1 MIWNWLRKK
10 KKSNTTEKNETDN
23 SEQKPTNQEDDNKEQ
38 TRSTKHNKGNNSE
51 QKKEEH
57 KESSQDNQQNQSNQD
72 QQQSA
77 KQDESS
83 QEQQKHS
90 KQDDSNQG
98 QQKHSK
104 QDDSNQGQQK
114 HSKQNDSDQ
123 DQQQH
128 SKQDDSNQGQQKHSK
143 QNDSDQD
150 QQQHSKQDDSNQ
162 GQQKH
167 SKQNDSDQ
175 DQQQHSKQDDSN
187 QGQQKHSKQNDSDQ
201 DQQQH
206 SKQDDSNQGQQ
217 KHSKQND
224 SDQDQQQ
231 HSKQDDSN
239 QGQQKHSKQND
250 SDQDQQQHSKQDDS
264 NQGQQKHSKQNDSDQ
279 DQQQHSKQ
287 DDSNQGQ
294 QKHSKQNDSDQDQ
307 QQHSKQDDS
316 NQGQQ
321 KHSKQNDS
329 DQDQQQ
335 HSKQDDSN
343 QGQQKHS
350 KQNDSDQDQQQHSK
364 QDDSNQGQQKHSK
377 QNDSDQDQQ
386 QQSKQD
392 GSNQDKQQN
401 SKGNSIYDFS
411 KPEKDRIHSL
421 QDLIEK
427 LKKSSDFVNYHTS
440 DDETMP
446 YWISYYRPSLDGEKL
461 QKYLMPTLLERPN
474 ASLEELK
481 EHIPMSGI
489 TITNDLQKIEDM
501 VLKGH
506 AIVQVNQ
513 QDQKCMLANIAID
526 NYRAP
531 TPPLNESTVI
541 GPQEGFVEDIDTN
554 INLVRKRLPVLDLQ
568 TKEMIIGEFSKT
580 KVVMMYLDNLAEK
593 DNVDFLEESLR
604 ALEYDQINDSAYLQ
618 ELMGEKSIFPLYIN
632 TERTDRVT
640 KALIDGKIAI
650 FVDGSPSVLLT
661 PVSYFDFFISPEDY
675 NVSWLYATFSRVLRL
690 IAVLFSICATPLYVA
705 VLNYHYELI
714 PSDLLETLILSRAQ
728 VPFPPLIE
736 ALFLELAIDLLR
748 EAGARLPMKV
758 GQTLGIV
765 GGIVI
770 GQASVQAGLTSNI
783 LLIIVALSALASFI
797 TPIYKMGNA
806 VRLLRFPFLI
816 FAEIGGLFGISLGF
830 IFLFTHLFRLTS
842 LRKPYALFYPTRQ
855 QSVKDSWIRFPLT
868 MIDTRDVQ
876 ARPQHVKKAAKG
888 ISTKHRSD
896 FDD

>member
-10 KKSNTTEKNETDN
+10 KKSNKPEANETDN
-23 SEQKPTNQEDDNKEQ
+23 QEQHSNNQEDDNKEQ
-38 TRSTKHNKGNNSE
+38 TRSMKHNKGKNNE
-51 QKKEEH
+51 QKD
-57 KESSQDNQQNQSNQD
+57 SSQNK
-72 QQQSA
+72 QQSA
-77 KQDESS
+77 KQDDSS
-83 QEQQKHS
+83 
-90 KQDDSNQG
+90 
-98 QQKHSK
+98 
-104 QDDSNQGQQK
+104 
-114 HSKQNDSDQ
+114 
-123 DQQQH
+123 
-128 SKQDDSNQGQQKHSK
+128 
-143 QNDSDQD
+143 
-150 QQQHSKQDDSNQ
+150 
-162 GQQKH
+162 
-167 SKQNDSDQ
+167 
-175 DQQQHSKQDDSN
+175 
-187 QGQQKHSKQNDSDQ
+187 
-201 DQQQH
+201 
-206 SKQDDSNQGQQ
+206 
-217 KHSKQND
+217 
-224 SDQDQQQ
+224 
-231 HSKQDDSN
+231 
-239 QGQQKHSKQND
+239 
-250 SDQDQQQHSKQDDS
+250 
-264 NQGQQKHSKQNDSDQ
+264 
-279 DQQQHSKQ
+279 
-287 DDSNQGQ
+287 
-294 QKHSKQNDSDQDQ
+294 
-307 QQHSKQDDS
+307 
-316 NQGQQ
+316 
-321 KHSKQNDS
+321 
-329 DQDQQQ
+329 
-335 HSKQDDSN
+335 
-343 QGQQKHS
+343 
-350 KQNDSDQDQQQHSK
+350 
-364 QDDSNQGQQKHSK
+364 
-377 QNDSDQDQQ
+377 
-386 QQSKQD
+386 
-392 GSNQDKQQN
+392 QDKQQN
-401 SKGNSIYDFS
+401 AKQDDSSQDKQQNAKQGDSSQDKQQNAKQDDSSQDKQQSAKQNDPSQDKQQNAKQDDSSQDRQQSAKQGDSFQDKQQSAKQDDSSQDRQQSAKQDDSSQDKQQSAKQDDSSQDRQQSAKQDDSSQDKQQSAKQGDSFQDKQQNAKQDEPSQSKQQSSGGNSIYDFT

-421 QDLIEK
+421 QNLIEK

-506 AIVQVNQ
+506 AIIQLNQ

-675 NVSWLYATFSRVLRL
+675 NVSWMYATFSRILRL

>member
-10 KKSNTTEKNETDN
+10 KKSNTPEANETDN
-23 SEQKPTNQEDDNKEQ
+23 WEQHSNNQEDDNEEQ
-38 TRSTKHNKGNNSE
+38 TRSMKHNKGKNNE
-51 QKKEEH
+51 QKD
-57 KESSQDNQQNQSNQD
+57 SSQDT
-72 QQQSA
+72 QQSA
-77 KQDESS
+77 KQEDSS
-83 QEQQKHS
+83 QNKQQSAKQEDSSQGKQQNDKQEDPSQNKQQSS
-90 KQDDSNQG
+90 KQEDS
-98 QQKHSK
+98 S
-104 QDDSNQGQQK
+104 QDK
-114 HSKQNDSDQ
+114 
-123 DQQQH
+123 
-128 SKQDDSNQGQQKHSK
+128 
-143 QNDSDQD
+143 
-150 QQQHSKQDDSNQ
+150 
-162 GQQKH
+162 
-167 SKQNDSDQ
+167 
-175 DQQQHSKQDDSN
+175 
-187 QGQQKHSKQNDSDQ
+187 
-201 DQQQH
+201 
-206 SKQDDSNQGQQ
+206 
-217 KHSKQND
+217 
-224 SDQDQQQ
+224 
-231 HSKQDDSN
+231 
-239 QGQQKHSKQND
+239 
-250 SDQDQQQHSKQDDS
+250 
-264 NQGQQKHSKQNDSDQ
+264 
-279 DQQQHSKQ
+279 
-287 DDSNQGQ
+287 
-294 QKHSKQNDSDQDQ
+294 
-307 QQHSKQDDS
+307 
-316 NQGQQ
+316 
-321 KHSKQNDS
+321 
-329 DQDQQQ
+329 
-335 HSKQDDSN
+335 
-343 QGQQKHS
+343 
-350 KQNDSDQDQQQHSK
+350 
-364 QDDSNQGQQKHSK
+364 
-377 QNDSDQDQQ
+377 
-386 QQSKQD
+386 QQSDKQED
-392 GSNQDKQQN
+392 SSQDKQQN
-401 SKGNSIYDFS
+401 DKQEDSSQDKQQSAKQEDSSQDKQQSAKQEDSSQDKQQSAKQGDSSQDKKQNTKQEEPSQSKQQSSGGNSIYDFT

-427 LKKSSDFVNYHTS
+427 LKKSSDFINYHTS

-461 QKYLMPTLLERPN
+461 QKYLMPTLLEKPC
-474 ASLEELK
+474 ASLEQLK

-506 AIVQVNQ
+506 AIIQLNQ

-604 ALEYDQINDSAYLQ
+604 ALEYDQINDSAYIQ

-675 NVSWLYATFSRVLRL
+675 NVSWMYATFSRVLRL

-806 VRLLRFPFLI
+806 VRLLRFPFLM

>member
-10 KKSNTTEKNETDN
+10 KKSNSTETREADN
-23 SEQKPTNQEDDNKEQ
+23 TPKQQSSNQEDENKEQ
-38 TRSTKHNKGNNSE
+38 TRSMKHSTGKNNE
-51 QKKEEH
+51 QKKSE
-57 KESSQDNQQNQSNQD
+57 QDD
-72 QQQSA
+72 
-77 KQDESS
+77 SS
-83 QEQQKHS
+83 QEKQQNSKQGNSSQEKQQDS
-90 KQDDSNQG
+90 KQDDSSQTK
-98 QQKHSK
+98 QQDSK
-104 QDDSNQGQQK
+104 QDDSSQT
-114 HSKQNDSDQ
+114 
-123 DQQQH
+123 
-128 SKQDDSNQGQQKHSK
+128 
-143 QNDSDQD
+143 
-150 QQQHSKQDDSNQ
+150 
-162 GQQKH
+162 
-167 SKQNDSDQ
+167 
-175 DQQQHSKQDDSN
+175 
-187 QGQQKHSKQNDSDQ
+187 
-201 DQQQH
+201 
-206 SKQDDSNQGQQ
+206 
-217 KHSKQND
+217 
-224 SDQDQQQ
+224 
-231 HSKQDDSN
+231 
-239 QGQQKHSKQND
+239 
-250 SDQDQQQHSKQDDS
+250 
-264 NQGQQKHSKQNDSDQ
+264 
-279 DQQQHSKQ
+279 
-287 DDSNQGQ
+287 
-294 QKHSKQNDSDQDQ
+294 
-307 QQHSKQDDS
+307 
-316 NQGQQ
+316 
-321 KHSKQNDS
+321 
-329 DQDQQQ
+329 
-335 HSKQDDSN
+335 
-343 QGQQKHS
+343 
-350 KQNDSDQDQQQHSK
+350 
-364 QDDSNQGQQKHSK
+364 
-377 QNDSDQDQQ
+377 
-386 QQSKQD
+386 
-392 GSNQDKQQN
+392 KQQN
-401 SKGNSIYDFS
+401 SGSNSIYDFS

-427 LKKSSDFVNYHTS
+427 LKKSSDFINYHTS

-461 QKYLMPTLLERPN
+461 QKYLMPTLLEQPC

-506 AIVQVNQ
+506 AIIQLNQ
-513 QDQKCMLANIAID
+513 KDQKCMLANIAID

-580 KVVMMYLDNLAEK
+580 KVIMMYLDNLAEK

-604 ALEYDQINDSAYLQ
+604 SLEYDQINDSAYIQ

-675 NVSWLYATFSRVLRL
+675 NVSWLYATFSRILRL

-705 VLNYHYELI
+705 TLNYHYELV

-806 VRLLRFPFLI
+806 VRLLRFPFLA

-855 QSVKDSWIRFPLT
+855 QSFKDSWIRFPLT

-876 ARPQHVKKAAKG
+876 ARPQHVKKATNG
-888 ISTKHRSD
+888 ISTKHTSD

>member
-10 KKSNTTEKNETDN
+10 KKSNATEKSETDN
-23 SEQKPTNQEDDNKEQ
+23 SEQQPSNQEGDKKEQ
-38 TRSTKHNKGNNSE
+38 TRSMKHNKNNNEE
-51 QKKEEH
+51 QKKSEQDD
-57 KESSQDNQQNQSNQD
+57 SSQKELQNSKQGGSSQENQQNSKQNDSSQNKQQNSKQDDSSQNKQQNSKQDDSSQNKQQSSKQDDSSQENQQNSKQND
-72 QQQSA
+72 SSQNKQQNSKQDDSSQNKQQSLKQDDSSQENQQNSKQNDSSQENQQSA
-77 KQDESS
+77 KQDDSS
-83 QEQQKHS
+83 QEKQQDHS
-90 KQDDSNQG
+90 S
-98 QQKHSK
+98 
-104 QDDSNQGQQK
+104 
-114 HSKQNDSDQ
+114 QN
-123 DQQQH
+123 
-128 SKQDDSNQGQQKHSK
+128 K
-143 QNDSDQD
+143 
-150 QQQHSKQDDSNQ
+150 
-162 GQQKH
+162 
-167 SKQNDSDQ
+167 
-175 DQQQHSKQDDSN
+175 
-187 QGQQKHSKQNDSDQ
+187 
-201 DQQQH
+201 
-206 SKQDDSNQGQQ
+206 
-217 KHSKQND
+217 
-224 SDQDQQQ
+224 
-231 HSKQDDSN
+231 
-239 QGQQKHSKQND
+239 
-250 SDQDQQQHSKQDDS
+250 
-264 NQGQQKHSKQNDSDQ
+264 
-279 DQQQHSKQ
+279 
-287 DDSNQGQ
+287 
-294 QKHSKQNDSDQDQ
+294 
-307 QQHSKQDDS
+307 
-316 NQGQQ
+316 
-321 KHSKQNDS
+321 
-329 DQDQQQ
+329 
-335 HSKQDDSN
+335 
-343 QGQQKHS
+343 
-350 KQNDSDQDQQQHSK
+350 
-364 QDDSNQGQQKHSK
+364 
-377 QNDSDQDQQ
+377 
-386 QQSKQD
+386 QQS
-392 GSNQDKQQN
+392 SE
-401 SKGNSIYDFS
+401 SNSIYDFS
-411 KPEKDRIHSL
+411 KPEKDHIHSL
-421 QDLIEK
+421 QELIAK

-440 DDETMP
+440 DDDTMP

-461 QKYLMPTLLERPN
+461 QKYLMPTLLEHPCS
-474 ASLEELK
+474 SLEELK

-489 TITNDLQKIEDM
+489 TISNDLQKIEDM

-506 AIVQVNQ
+506 AIIQLNQ

-526 NYRAP
+526 TYRAP
-531 TPPLNESTVI
+531 SPPLNESTVI
-541 GPQEGFVEDIDTN
+541 GPQEGFVEAIDTN

-604 ALEYDQINDSAYLQ
+604 ALEYDQINDSAYIQ

-675 NVSWLYATFSRVLRL
+675 NVSWLYATFSRILRL

-806 VRLLRFPFLI
+806 VRLLRFPFLA

-876 ARPQHVKKAAKG
+876 ARPQHVKKSAKG

-896 FDD
+896 FDE

>member
-10 KKSNTTEKNETDN
+10 KKSNTPEANETDN
-23 SEQKPTNQEDDNKEQ
+23 WEQHSNNQEGDNEEQ
-38 TRSTKHNKGNNSE
+38 TRSMKHNKGKNNE
-51 QKKEEH
+51 QKD
-57 KESSQDNQQNQSNQD
+57 SSQDK
-72 QQQSA
+72 QQSA
-77 KQDESS
+77 KQEDSS
-83 QEQQKHS
+83 
-90 KQDDSNQG
+90 
-98 QQKHSK
+98 
-104 QDDSNQGQQK
+104 
-114 HSKQNDSDQ
+114 
-123 DQQQH
+123 
-128 SKQDDSNQGQQKHSK
+128 
-143 QNDSDQD
+143 
-150 QQQHSKQDDSNQ
+150 
-162 GQQKH
+162 
-167 SKQNDSDQ
+167 
-175 DQQQHSKQDDSN
+175 
-187 QGQQKHSKQNDSDQ
+187 
-201 DQQQH
+201 
-206 SKQDDSNQGQQ
+206 
-217 KHSKQND
+217 
-224 SDQDQQQ
+224 
-231 HSKQDDSN
+231 
-239 QGQQKHSKQND
+239 
-250 SDQDQQQHSKQDDS
+250 
-264 NQGQQKHSKQNDSDQ
+264 
-279 DQQQHSKQ
+279 
-287 DDSNQGQ
+287 
-294 QKHSKQNDSDQDQ
+294 
-307 QQHSKQDDS
+307 
-316 NQGQQ
+316 
-321 KHSKQNDS
+321 
-329 DQDQQQ
+329 
-335 HSKQDDSN
+335 
-343 QGQQKHS
+343 
-350 KQNDSDQDQQQHSK
+350 
-364 QDDSNQGQQKHSK
+364 
-377 QNDSDQDQQ
+377 
-386 QQSKQD
+386 
-392 GSNQDKQQN
+392 QDKQQSAKQGDSSQDKKQN
-401 SKGNSIYDFS
+401 TKQDEPSQSKQQSSGGNSIYDFT

-427 LKKSSDFVNYHTS
+427 LKKSSDFINYHTS

-461 QKYLMPTLLERPN
+461 QKYLMPTLLEKPC
-474 ASLEELK
+474 ASLEQLK

-506 AIVQVNQ
+506 AIIQLNQ

-604 ALEYDQINDSAYLQ
+604 ALEYDQINDSAYIQ

-675 NVSWLYATFSRVLRL
+675 NVSWMYATFSRILRL

-806 VRLLRFPFLI
+806 VRLLRFPFLM

>member
-10 KKSNTTEKNETDN
+10 KKSSTTEKNETDN
-23 SEQKPTNQEDDNKEQ
+23 SEQQPNNQEDDNQKQ
-38 TRSTKHNKGNNSE
+38 TRSMKHNKDSNGE

-57 KESSQDNQQNQSNQD
+57 KEASRDKQQNKSNQN

-83 QEQQKHS
+83 QEQQQQHS
-90 KQDDSNQG
+90 KQDKSEQNQ
-98 QQKHSK
+98 QQHSK
-104 QDDSNQGQQK
+104 QDISEQNQQQ
-114 HSKQNDSDQ
+114 HSKQDNSEQNQQQHSKQDNSEQNQQQSAKQDESSQEQKQHPKQDISEQ

-128 SKQDDSNQGQQKHSK
+128 SKQ
-143 QNDSDQD
+143 NDSEQD
-150 QQQHSKQDDSNQ
+150 QQQHSKQNNSDQ
-162 GQQKH
+162 GQQ
-167 SKQNDSDQ
+167 
-175 DQQQHSKQDDSN
+175 
-187 QGQQKHSKQNDSDQ
+187 
-201 DQQQH
+201 
-206 SKQDDSNQGQQ
+206 
-217 KHSKQND
+217 
-224 SDQDQQQ
+224 
-231 HSKQDDSN
+231 
-239 QGQQKHSKQND
+239 
-250 SDQDQQQHSKQDDS
+250 
-264 NQGQQKHSKQNDSDQ
+264 
-279 DQQQHSKQ
+279 
-287 DDSNQGQ
+287 
-294 QKHSKQNDSDQDQ
+294 
-307 QQHSKQDDS
+307 
-316 NQGQQ
+316 
-321 KHSKQNDS
+321 
-329 DQDQQQ
+329 
-335 HSKQDDSN
+335 
-343 QGQQKHS
+343 
-350 KQNDSDQDQQQHSK
+350 
-364 QDDSNQGQQKHSK
+364 
-377 QNDSDQDQQ
+377 
-386 QQSKQD
+386 
-392 GSNQDKQQN
+392 QQN
-401 SKGNSIYDFS
+401 SKGNSIYDFT

-604 ALEYDQINDSAYLQ
+604 ALEYDQINDSAYIQ

-675 NVSWLYATFSRVLRL
+675 NVSWMYATFSRILRL

-806 VRLLRFPFLI
+806 VRLLRFPFLA

>member
-10 KKSNTTEKNETDN
+10 KKSNSTETKEADN
-23 SEQKPTNQEDDNKEQ
+23 NPKQQSSNQEDENKEQ
-38 TRSTKHNKGNNSE
+38 TRSMKHNTGKNSE
-51 QKKEEH
+51 QKKSE
-57 KESSQDNQQNQSNQD
+57 QDD
-72 QQQSA
+72 
-77 KQDESS
+77 SS
-83 QEQQKHS
+83 QEKQQGS
-90 KQDDSNQG
+90 KQDDSSQPKQQNSEQDDSSQPKQQG
-98 QQKHSK
+98 SK
-104 QDDSNQGQQK
+104 QDDSSQKKQQK
-114 HSKQNDSDQ
+114 SEQDDSSQKKHQNSEQDDSSQPKQQ
-123 DQQQH
+123 G
-128 SKQDDSNQGQQKHSK
+128 SKQDDSSQKKQQKSE
-143 QNDSDQD
+143 
-150 QQQHSKQDDSNQ
+150 QDDS
-162 GQQKH
+162 
-167 SKQNDSDQ
+167 SQNT
-175 DQQQHSKQDDSN
+175 
-187 QGQQKHSKQNDSDQ
+187 
-201 DQQQH
+201 
-206 SKQDDSNQGQQ
+206 
-217 KHSKQND
+217 
-224 SDQDQQQ
+224 
-231 HSKQDDSN
+231 
-239 QGQQKHSKQND
+239 
-250 SDQDQQQHSKQDDS
+250 
-264 NQGQQKHSKQNDSDQ
+264 
-279 DQQQHSKQ
+279 
-287 DDSNQGQ
+287 
-294 QKHSKQNDSDQDQ
+294 
-307 QQHSKQDDS
+307 
-316 NQGQQ
+316 
-321 KHSKQNDS
+321 
-329 DQDQQQ
+329 
-335 HSKQDDSN
+335 
-343 QGQQKHS
+343 
-350 KQNDSDQDQQQHSK
+350 
-364 QDDSNQGQQKHSK
+364 
-377 QNDSDQDQQ
+377 
-386 QQSKQD
+386 QQSS
-392 GSNQDKQQN
+392 GS
-401 SKGNSIYDFS
+401 NSIYDFS
-411 KPEKDRIHSL
+411 KPEKDHIHSL
-421 QDLIEK
+421 QELIEK
-427 LKKSSDFVNYHTS
+427 LKQSSDFVNYHTS

-461 QKYLMPTLLERPN
+461 QKYLMPTLLEHPN
-474 ASLEELK
+474 TSFEVLK

-506 AIVQVNQ
+506 AIIQLNQ

-580 KVVMMYLDNLAEK
+580 KVVMMYLNNLAEK

-604 ALEYDQINDSAYLQ
+604 ALEYDQINDSAYIQ

-675 NVSWLYATFSRVLRL
+675 NVSWLYATFSRILRL

-705 VLNYHYELI
+705 TLNYHYELV

-876 ARPQHVKKAAKG
+876 ARPQHVKKSAKG

>member
-10 KKSNTTEKNETDN
+10 KKSNTTEKDETDN
-23 SEQKPTNQEDDNKEQ
+23 SEQQPSNQEDYNKEQ
-38 TRSTKHNKGNNSE
+38 TRSMKHNKGSNGE
-51 QKKEEH
+51 QKKEEN
-57 KESSQDNQQNQSNQD
+57 KDFAQE
-72 QQQSA
+72 QQQHS

-83 QEQQKHS
+83 QEQQQHS
-90 KQDDSNQG
+90 KQDES
-98 QQKHSK
+98 S
-104 QDDSNQGQQK
+104 
-114 HSKQNDSDQ
+114 QN
-123 DQQQH
+123 QQQH
-128 SKQDDSNQGQQKHSK
+128 SKQDESSQE
-143 QNDSDQD
+143 
-150 QQQHSKQDDSNQ
+150 QQQHSKQDESSQ
-162 GQQKH
+162 E
-167 SKQNDSDQ
+167 
-175 DQQQHSKQDDSN
+175 QQQHSKQGESSQNKQQNDSAQDKQQSTKKEESSQNQQQNNSAQDQQQSSKQDDSAQDKQQSTKKEESPQN
-187 QGQQKHSKQNDSDQ
+187 QQQNNSAQDQQQSSKQNDSAQDKQQSTKKEESSQNQQQNNSAQ
-201 DQQQH
+201 DQQQS
-206 SKQDDSNQGQQ
+206 SKQDDSARD
-217 KHSKQND
+217 K
-224 SDQDQQQ
+224 Q
-231 HSKQDDSN
+231 HSGN
-239 QGQQKHSKQND
+239 
-250 SDQDQQQHSKQDDS
+250 
-264 NQGQQKHSKQNDSDQ
+264 
-279 DQQQHSKQ
+279 
-287 DDSNQGQ
+287 
-294 QKHSKQNDSDQDQ
+294 
-307 QQHSKQDDS
+307 
-316 NQGQQ
+316 
-321 KHSKQNDS
+321 
-329 DQDQQQ
+329 
-335 HSKQDDSN
+335 
-343 QGQQKHS
+343 
-350 KQNDSDQDQQQHSK
+350 
-364 QDDSNQGQQKHSK
+364 
-377 QNDSDQDQQ
+377 
-386 QQSKQD
+386 
-392 GSNQDKQQN
+392 
-401 SKGNSIYDFS
+401 NSIYDFT
-411 KPEKDRIHSL
+411 KPGKDRIHSL

-427 LKKSSDFVNYHTS
+427 LKRSSDFVNYHTS

-506 AIVQVNQ
+506 AIIQLNQ

-568 TKEMIIGEFSKT
+568 TKEMIVGEFSKT

-604 ALEYDQINDSAYLQ
+604 ALEYDQINDSAYIQ

-675 NVSWLYATFSRVLRL
+675 NVSWLYATFSRILRL

-876 ARPQHVKKAAKG
+876 ARPQHVKKSAKG

>member
-10 KKSNTTEKNETDN
+10 KKSNKPEANETDN
-23 SEQKPTNQEDDNKEQ
+23 QEQHSNNEEDDNKEQ
-38 TRSTKHNKGNNSE
+38 TRSMKHNKGKNHE
-51 QKKEEH
+51 QKD
-57 KESSQDNQQNQSNQD
+57 SSQDKQQSTKQKDSSQDKQQSTKQKDSSQD
-72 QQQSA
+72 KQQSTKQEDSSQDKQQSA
-77 KQDESS
+77 KQDEPS
-83 QEQQKHS
+83 QDKQQNS
-90 KQDDSNQG
+90 KQDDSSQDK
-98 QQKHSK
+98 QQSAKQEDSSQDKQQNSK
-104 QDDSNQGQQK
+104 QDDSSQDKQQ
-114 HSKQNDSDQ
+114 N
-123 DQQQH
+123 
-128 SKQDDSNQGQQKHSK
+128 SKQDDSS
-143 QNDSDQD
+143 QD
-150 QQQHSKQDDSNQ
+150 K
-162 GQQKH
+162 
-167 SKQNDSDQ
+167 
-175 DQQQHSKQDDSN
+175 
-187 QGQQKHSKQNDSDQ
+187 
-201 DQQQH
+201 
-206 SKQDDSNQGQQ
+206 
-217 KHSKQND
+217 
-224 SDQDQQQ
+224 
-231 HSKQDDSN
+231 
-239 QGQQKHSKQND
+239 
-250 SDQDQQQHSKQDDS
+250 
-264 NQGQQKHSKQNDSDQ
+264 
-279 DQQQHSKQ
+279 
-287 DDSNQGQ
+287 
-294 QKHSKQNDSDQDQ
+294 
-307 QQHSKQDDS
+307 
-316 NQGQQ
+316 
-321 KHSKQNDS
+321 
-329 DQDQQQ
+329 
-335 HSKQDDSN
+335 
-343 QGQQKHS
+343 
-350 KQNDSDQDQQQHSK
+350 
-364 QDDSNQGQQKHSK
+364 
-377 QNDSDQDQQ
+377 
-386 QQSKQD
+386 QQSTKQED
-392 GSNQDKQQN
+392 SSQDKQQGAKQGDSSQDKQQN
-401 SKGNSIYDFS
+401 AKQDEPSQSKQQHSKGNSIYDFT

-421 QDLIEK
+421 QNLIEK

-506 AIVQVNQ
+506 AIIQLNQ

-531 TPPLNESTVI
+531 APPLNESTVI

-580 KVVMMYLDNLAEK
+580 KVVIMYLDNLAEK

-675 NVSWLYATFSRVLRL
+675 NVSWMYATFSRILRL

>member
-10 KKSNTTEKNETDN
+10 KKSNKPEANETDN
-23 SEQKPTNQEDDNKEQ
+23 QEQHSNNEEDDNKEQ
-38 TRSTKHNKGNNSE
+38 TRSMKHNKGKNHE
-51 QKKEEH
+51 QKD
-57 KESSQDNQQNQSNQD
+57 SSQDKQQSTKQEDSSQDKQQSTKQEDSSQD
-72 QQQSA
+72 KQQSTKQEDSSQDKQQSA
-77 KQDESS
+77 KQDEPS
-83 QEQQKHS
+83 QDKQQNS
-90 KQDDSNQG
+90 KQDDSSQDK
-98 QQKHSK
+98 QQSAKQEDSSQDKQQNSK
-104 QDDSNQGQQK
+104 QDDSSQDKQQ
-114 HSKQNDSDQ
+114 N
-123 DQQQH
+123 
-128 SKQDDSNQGQQKHSK
+128 SKQDDSSQDKQQ
-143 QNDSDQD
+143 N
-150 QQQHSKQDDSNQ
+150 SKQDDS
-162 GQQKH
+162 
-167 SKQNDSDQ
+167 SQ
-175 DQQQHSKQDDSN
+175 DK
-187 QGQQKHSKQNDSDQ
+187 
-201 DQQQH
+201 
-206 SKQDDSNQGQQ
+206 
-217 KHSKQND
+217 
-224 SDQDQQQ
+224 
-231 HSKQDDSN
+231 
-239 QGQQKHSKQND
+239 
-250 SDQDQQQHSKQDDS
+250 
-264 NQGQQKHSKQNDSDQ
+264 
-279 DQQQHSKQ
+279 
-287 DDSNQGQ
+287 
-294 QKHSKQNDSDQDQ
+294 
-307 QQHSKQDDS
+307 
-316 NQGQQ
+316 
-321 KHSKQNDS
+321 
-329 DQDQQQ
+329 
-335 HSKQDDSN
+335 
-343 QGQQKHS
+343 
-350 KQNDSDQDQQQHSK
+350 
-364 QDDSNQGQQKHSK
+364 
-377 QNDSDQDQQ
+377 
-386 QQSKQD
+386 QQSTKQED
-392 GSNQDKQQN
+392 SSQDKQQGAKQGDSSQDKQQN
-401 SKGNSIYDFS
+401 AKQDEPSQSKQQHSKGNSIYDFT

-421 QDLIEK
+421 QNLIEK

-506 AIVQVNQ
+506 AIIQLNQ

-650 FVDGSPSVLLT
+650 FVDGSPNVLLT

-690 IAVLFSICATPLYVA
+690 IAVLFSICAAPLYVA

-736 ALFLELAIDLLR
+736 ALFLELVIDLLR

>member
-1 MIWNWLRKK
+1 SKQ
-10 KKSNTTEKNETDN
+10 DN
-23 SEQKPTNQEDDNKEQ
+23 SEQN
-38 TRSTKHNKGNNSE
+38 
-51 QKKEEH
+51 
-57 KESSQDNQQNQSNQD
+57 
-72 QQQSA
+72 QQQS
-77 KQDESS
+77 
-83 QEQQKHS
+83 S
-90 KQDDSNQG
+90 KQGNSDQNQ
-98 QQKHSK
+98 QQ
-104 QDDSNQGQQK
+104 
-114 HSKQNDSDQ
+114 HSKQNDSNQ
-123 DQQQH
+123 NQQQH
-128 SKQDDSNQGQQKHSK
+128 SKQNESNQNQNQQQHSKRDDAAQDQQQHPK
-143 QNDSDQD
+143 QNDSDEN
-150 QQQHSKQDDSNQ
+150 QQQHSKQE
-162 GQQKH
+162 
-167 SKQNDSDQ
+167 DSDQ
-175 DQQQHSKQDDSN
+175 DK
-187 QGQQKHSKQNDSDQ
+187 
-201 DQQQH
+201 
-206 SKQDDSNQGQQ
+206 
-217 KHSKQND
+217 
-224 SDQDQQQ
+224 
-231 HSKQDDSN
+231 
-239 QGQQKHSKQND
+239 
-250 SDQDQQQHSKQDDS
+250 
-264 NQGQQKHSKQNDSDQ
+264 
-279 DQQQHSKQ
+279 
-287 DDSNQGQ
+287 
-294 QKHSKQNDSDQDQ
+294 
-307 QQHSKQDDS
+307 
-316 NQGQQ
+316 
-321 KHSKQNDS
+321 
-329 DQDQQQ
+329 
-335 HSKQDDSN
+335 
-343 QGQQKHS
+343 
-350 KQNDSDQDQQQHSK
+350 
-364 QDDSNQGQQKHSK
+364 
-377 QNDSDQDQQ
+377 
-386 QQSKQD
+386 QQSS
-392 GSNQDKQQN
+392 GN
-401 SKGNSIYDFS
+401 NSIYDFT

-506 AIVQVNQ
+506 AIIQLNQ

-526 NYRAP
+526 TYRAP
-531 TPPLNESTVI
+531 SPPLNESTVI

-568 TKEMIIGEFSKT
+568 TKEMIVGEFSKT

-604 ALEYDQINDSAYLQ
+604 ALEYDQINDSAYIQ

-675 NVSWLYATFSRVLRL
+675 NVSWMYATFSRILRL

-806 VRLLRFPFLI
+806 VRLLRFPFLM

-876 ARPQHVKKAAKG
+876 ARPQHVKKSAKG

>member
-10 KKSNTTEKNETDN
+10 KKSNTSKLNETDN
-23 SEQKPTNQEDDNKEQ
+23 QEQHSNNQEDDNKEQ
-38 TRSTKHNKGNNSE
+38 TRSMKHNKGKNNE
-51 QKKEEH
+51 QKD
-57 KESSQDNQQNQSNQD
+57 SSQDK
-72 QQQSA
+72 QQSA
-77 KQDESS
+77 KQGDSS
-83 QEQQKHS
+83 
-90 KQDDSNQG
+90 
-98 QQKHSK
+98 
-104 QDDSNQGQQK
+104 
-114 HSKQNDSDQ
+114 
-123 DQQQH
+123 
-128 SKQDDSNQGQQKHSK
+128 
-143 QNDSDQD
+143 
-150 QQQHSKQDDSNQ
+150 
-162 GQQKH
+162 
-167 SKQNDSDQ
+167 
-175 DQQQHSKQDDSN
+175 
-187 QGQQKHSKQNDSDQ
+187 
-201 DQQQH
+201 
-206 SKQDDSNQGQQ
+206 
-217 KHSKQND
+217 
-224 SDQDQQQ
+224 
-231 HSKQDDSN
+231 
-239 QGQQKHSKQND
+239 
-250 SDQDQQQHSKQDDS
+250 
-264 NQGQQKHSKQNDSDQ
+264 
-279 DQQQHSKQ
+279 
-287 DDSNQGQ
+287 
-294 QKHSKQNDSDQDQ
+294 
-307 QQHSKQDDS
+307 
-316 NQGQQ
+316 
-321 KHSKQNDS
+321 
-329 DQDQQQ
+329 
-335 HSKQDDSN
+335 
-343 QGQQKHS
+343 
-350 KQNDSDQDQQQHSK
+350 
-364 QDDSNQGQQKHSK
+364 
-377 QNDSDQDQQ
+377 
-386 QQSKQD
+386 
-392 GSNQDKQQN
+392 QDKQQN
-401 SKGNSIYDFS
+401 PKQEDSSQDKQQNPKQGDSSQDKQQSAKQEDPSQDKQQNPKQEDSSQDKQQNAKQGDSFQDKQQNAKQDEPSQSKQQSSGGNSIYDFT

-421 QDLIEK
+421 QNLIEK

-506 AIVQVNQ
+506 AIIQLNQ

-675 NVSWLYATFSRVLRL
+675 NVSWMYATFSRILRL

>member
-10 KKSNTTEKNETDN
+10 KKSNTTETNETDN
-23 SEQKPTNQEDDNKEQ
+23 SEQQPNNQEDDNKEQ
-38 TRSTKHNKGNNSE
+38 TRSMKHNKDSNSE
-51 QKKEEH
+51 QHKEEH
-57 KESSQDNQQNQSNQD
+57 KEPSQDQD
-72 QQQSA
+72 QQQNP
-77 KQDESS
+77 
-83 QEQQKHS
+83 
-90 KQDDSNQG
+90 KQDDSSQNQ
-98 QQKHSK
+98 QQRSKQNDSDQNQQQHSK
-104 QDDSNQGQQK
+104 QNDSDHNQQQHSK
-114 HSKQNDSDQ
+114 QNDSDHNQQQHSKQNDSDHNQQQHSKQNDSDQ
-123 DQQQH
+123 NQQQ
-128 SKQDDSNQGQQKHSK
+128 HSK
-143 QNDSDQD
+143 QNDSDQNKQHSKQDNPD
-150 QQQHSKQDDSNQ
+150 QNQQHSKQDNPDQNKQHSKKDNSVQDQQQISKQ
-162 GQQKH
+162 GNSDQNKQH
-167 SKQNDSDQ
+167 SKQDNPDQNKQHSKKDNSVQDQQQISKQGNSDQNQQHSKQDNPDQNQQHSKKDNSVQDQQQISKQSNSDQ
-175 DQQQHSKQDDSN
+175 DQQQ
-187 QGQQKHSKQNDSDQ
+187 
-201 DQQQH
+201 
-206 SKQDDSNQGQQ
+206 
-217 KHSKQND
+217 
-224 SDQDQQQ
+224 
-231 HSKQDDSN
+231 
-239 QGQQKHSKQND
+239 
-250 SDQDQQQHSKQDDS
+250 
-264 NQGQQKHSKQNDSDQ
+264 
-279 DQQQHSKQ
+279 
-287 DDSNQGQ
+287 
-294 QKHSKQNDSDQDQ
+294 
-307 QQHSKQDDS
+307 
-316 NQGQQ
+316 
-321 KHSKQNDS
+321 
-329 DQDQQQ
+329 
-335 HSKQDDSN
+335 
-343 QGQQKHS
+343 
-350 KQNDSDQDQQQHSK
+350 
-364 QDDSNQGQQKHSK
+364 
-377 QNDSDQDQQ
+377 
-386 QQSKQD
+386 
-392 GSNQDKQQN
+392 N
-401 SKGNSIYDFS
+401 SGNNSIYDFT

-421 QDLIEK
+421 QNLIEK

-506 AIVQVNQ
+506 AIIQLNQ

-526 NYRAP
+526 TYRAP
-531 TPPLNESTVI
+531 SPPLNESTVI
-541 GPQEGFVEDIDTN
+541 GPQEGFVEAIDTN

-568 TKEMIIGEFSKT
+568 TKEMIVGEFSKT

-604 ALEYDQINDSAYLQ
+604 ALEYDQINDSAYIQ

-675 NVSWLYATFSRVLRL
+675 NVSWLYATFSRILRL

-806 VRLLRFPFLI
+806 VRLLRFPFLM

>member
-10 KKSNTTEKNETDN
+10 KNSNTKETDDSKQQPDDQKEHNKDKNGEPKSTEQTEDN
-23 SEQKPTNQEDDNKEQ
+23 SQNKQQNSKQEDNSQNK
-38 TRSTKHNKGNNSE
+38 
-51 QKKEEH
+51 
-57 KESSQDNQQNQSNQD
+57 QQNSKQEDNSQNK
-72 QQQSA
+72 QQSS
-77 KQDESS
+77 KQEDNS
-83 QEQQKHS
+83 QGKQQNS
-90 KQDDSNQG
+90 KQDDNS
-98 QQKHSK
+98 
-104 QDDSNQGQQK
+104 
-114 HSKQNDSDQ
+114 
-123 DQQQH
+123 
-128 SKQDDSNQGQQKHSK
+128 
-143 QNDSDQD
+143 
-150 QQQHSKQDDSNQ
+150 
-162 GQQKH
+162 
-167 SKQNDSDQ
+167 
-175 DQQQHSKQDDSN
+175 
-187 QGQQKHSKQNDSDQ
+187 
-201 DQQQH
+201 
-206 SKQDDSNQGQQ
+206 
-217 KHSKQND
+217 
-224 SDQDQQQ
+224 
-231 HSKQDDSN
+231 
-239 QGQQKHSKQND
+239 
-250 SDQDQQQHSKQDDS
+250 
-264 NQGQQKHSKQNDSDQ
+264 
-279 DQQQHSKQ
+279 
-287 DDSNQGQ
+287 
-294 QKHSKQNDSDQDQ
+294 
-307 QQHSKQDDS
+307 
-316 NQGQQ
+316 
-321 KHSKQNDS
+321 
-329 DQDQQQ
+329 
-335 HSKQDDSN
+335 
-343 QGQQKHS
+343 
-350 KQNDSDQDQQQHSK
+350 
-364 QDDSNQGQQKHSK
+364 
-377 QNDSDQDQQ
+377 
-386 QQSKQD
+386 
-392 GSNQDKQQN
+392 QDKQQN
-401 SKGNSIYDFS
+401 SKQEHSSQNKQQSSKQEDSSQNKQQGSKQEDSSQDKQQNSKQEDNSQNKQQSSKQEDSSQNKQQGSKQEDSSQDKQQSSKQEDSSQDKQQSSKQEDSSQDKQQSSKQGDSSQNKQQNSKQDDTSQNKQQNSKQDDNSQNKQQSSGSNSIYDFS
-411 KPEKDRIHSL
+411 KPESDHIHSL

-427 LKKSSDFVNYHTS
+427 MKQSSDFVNYHTS
-440 DDETMP
+440 DDDTMP

-461 QKYLMPTLLERPN
+461 QKYLMPTLLERPC
-474 ASLEELK
+474 APLEELK

-506 AIVQVNQ
+506 AIIQLNQ

-554 INLVRKRLPVLDLQ
+554 INLVRKRLPVLDLH

-604 ALEYDQINDSAYLQ
+604 ALEYDQINDSAYIQ

-675 NVSWLYATFSRVLRL
+675 NVSWLYATFSRILRL

-705 VLNYHYELI
+705 VLNYHYELV

-806 VRLLRFPFLI
+806 VRLLRFPFLA

-855 QSVKDSWIRFPLT
+855 QSFKDSWIRFPLT

-876 ARPQHVKKAAKG
+876 ARPQHVKKATNG
-888 ISTKHRSD
+888 ISTKHTSD

>member
-10 KKSNTTEKNETDN
+10 KKSNKPEANETDN
-23 SEQKPTNQEDDNKEQ
+23 QEQHSNNQEDDNKEQ
-38 TRSTKHNKGNNSE
+38 TRSMKHNKGKNNE
-51 QKKEEH
+51 QKDSSQNKQQSAKQED
-57 KESSQDNQQNQSNQD
+57 SSQDKQQNAKQEDSSQD
-72 QQQSA
+72 KQQNAKQKDSSQDKQQSA
-77 KQDESS
+77 KQDDPS
-83 QEQQKHS
+83 
-90 KQDDSNQG
+90 
-98 QQKHSK
+98 
-104 QDDSNQGQQK
+104 
-114 HSKQNDSDQ
+114 
-123 DQQQH
+123 
-128 SKQDDSNQGQQKHSK
+128 
-143 QNDSDQD
+143 
-150 QQQHSKQDDSNQ
+150 
-162 GQQKH
+162 
-167 SKQNDSDQ
+167 
-175 DQQQHSKQDDSN
+175 
-187 QGQQKHSKQNDSDQ
+187 
-201 DQQQH
+201 
-206 SKQDDSNQGQQ
+206 
-217 KHSKQND
+217 
-224 SDQDQQQ
+224 
-231 HSKQDDSN
+231 
-239 QGQQKHSKQND
+239 
-250 SDQDQQQHSKQDDS
+250 
-264 NQGQQKHSKQNDSDQ
+264 
-279 DQQQHSKQ
+279 
-287 DDSNQGQ
+287 
-294 QKHSKQNDSDQDQ
+294 
-307 QQHSKQDDS
+307 
-316 NQGQQ
+316 
-321 KHSKQNDS
+321 
-329 DQDQQQ
+329 
-335 HSKQDDSN
+335 
-343 QGQQKHS
+343 
-350 KQNDSDQDQQQHSK
+350 
-364 QDDSNQGQQKHSK
+364 
-377 QNDSDQDQQ
+377 
-386 QQSKQD
+386 
-392 GSNQDKQQN
+392 QDKQQN
-401 SKGNSIYDFS
+401 AKQDDSSQDKQQSAKQNDPSQDKQQNAKQDDSSQDRQQSAKQGDSFQDKQQSAKQDDSSQDRQQSAKQDDSSQDKQQSAKQGDSFQDKQQNTKQDEPSQSKQQSSGGNSIYDFT

-421 QDLIEK
+421 QNLIEK

-506 AIVQVNQ
+506 AIIQLNQ

-675 NVSWLYATFSRVLRL
+675 NVSWMYATFSRILRL

>member
-10 KKSNTTEKNETDN
+10 KKSNKPEANETDN
-23 SEQKPTNQEDDNKEQ
+23 QEQHSNNQEDDNKEQ
-38 TRSTKHNKGNNSE
+38 TRSMKHNKGKNNE
-51 QKKEEH
+51 QKD
-57 KESSQDNQQNQSNQD
+57 SSQNK
-72 QQQSA
+72 QQSA
-77 KQDESS
+77 KQDDPS
-83 QEQQKHS
+83 
-90 KQDDSNQG
+90 
-98 QQKHSK
+98 
-104 QDDSNQGQQK
+104 
-114 HSKQNDSDQ
+114 
-123 DQQQH
+123 
-128 SKQDDSNQGQQKHSK
+128 
-143 QNDSDQD
+143 
-150 QQQHSKQDDSNQ
+150 
-162 GQQKH
+162 
-167 SKQNDSDQ
+167 
-175 DQQQHSKQDDSN
+175 
-187 QGQQKHSKQNDSDQ
+187 
-201 DQQQH
+201 
-206 SKQDDSNQGQQ
+206 
-217 KHSKQND
+217 
-224 SDQDQQQ
+224 
-231 HSKQDDSN
+231 
-239 QGQQKHSKQND
+239 
-250 SDQDQQQHSKQDDS
+250 
-264 NQGQQKHSKQNDSDQ
+264 
-279 DQQQHSKQ
+279 
-287 DDSNQGQ
+287 
-294 QKHSKQNDSDQDQ
+294 
-307 QQHSKQDDS
+307 
-316 NQGQQ
+316 
-321 KHSKQNDS
+321 
-329 DQDQQQ
+329 
-335 HSKQDDSN
+335 
-343 QGQQKHS
+343 
-350 KQNDSDQDQQQHSK
+350 
-364 QDDSNQGQQKHSK
+364 
-377 QNDSDQDQQ
+377 
-386 QQSKQD
+386 
-392 GSNQDKQQN
+392 QDKQQN
-401 SKGNSIYDFS
+401 AKQDDSSQDKQQSAKQNDPSQDKQQNAKQDDSSQDRQQSAKQGDSFQDKQQSAKQDDSSQDRQQSAKQDDSSQDKQQSAKQDDSSQDRQKSAKQDDSSQDKQQSAKQGDSFQDKQQNAKQDEPSQSKQQSSGGNSIYDFT

-421 QDLIEK
+421 QNLIEK

-506 AIVQVNQ
+506 AIIQLNQ

-675 NVSWLYATFSRVLRL
+675 NVSWMYATFSRILRL

>member
-10 KKSNTTEKNETDN
+10 KKSNKPEANETDN
-23 SEQKPTNQEDDNKEQ
+23 QEQHSNNQEDDNKEQ
-38 TRSTKHNKGNNSE
+38 TRSMKHNKGKNNE
-51 QKKEEH
+51 QKD
-57 KESSQDNQQNQSNQD
+57 SSQDKQQSAKQEDSSQDKQQSAKQGDSSQDKQQNAKQGDSSQD
-72 QQQSA
+72 KQQNAKQGDSSQDKQQNAKQDDSSQDKQQSA
-77 KQDESS
+77 KQDDPS
-83 QEQQKHS
+83 
-90 KQDDSNQG
+90 
-98 QQKHSK
+98 
-104 QDDSNQGQQK
+104 
-114 HSKQNDSDQ
+114 
-123 DQQQH
+123 
-128 SKQDDSNQGQQKHSK
+128 
-143 QNDSDQD
+143 
-150 QQQHSKQDDSNQ
+150 
-162 GQQKH
+162 
-167 SKQNDSDQ
+167 
-175 DQQQHSKQDDSN
+175 
-187 QGQQKHSKQNDSDQ
+187 
-201 DQQQH
+201 
-206 SKQDDSNQGQQ
+206 
-217 KHSKQND
+217 
-224 SDQDQQQ
+224 
-231 HSKQDDSN
+231 
-239 QGQQKHSKQND
+239 
-250 SDQDQQQHSKQDDS
+250 
-264 NQGQQKHSKQNDSDQ
+264 
-279 DQQQHSKQ
+279 
-287 DDSNQGQ
+287 
-294 QKHSKQNDSDQDQ
+294 
-307 QQHSKQDDS
+307 
-316 NQGQQ
+316 
-321 KHSKQNDS
+321 
-329 DQDQQQ
+329 
-335 HSKQDDSN
+335 
-343 QGQQKHS
+343 
-350 KQNDSDQDQQQHSK
+350 
-364 QDDSNQGQQKHSK
+364 
-377 QNDSDQDQQ
+377 
-386 QQSKQD
+386 
-392 GSNQDKQQN
+392 QDKQQN
-401 SKGNSIYDFS
+401 AKQDDPSQDKQQSAKQDDPSQDKQQNAKQDDSSQDRQQSAKQGDSFQDKQQSAKQDDSSQDRQQSAKQDDSSQDKQQSAKQDDSSQDRQQSAKQDDSSQDKQQSAKQGDSFQDKQQNAKQDEPSQSKQQSSGGNSIYDFT

-421 QDLIEK
+421 QNLIEK

-506 AIVQVNQ
+506 AIIQLNQ

-675 NVSWLYATFSRVLRL
+675 NVSWMYATFSRILRL

>member
-23 SEQKPTNQEDDNKEQ
+23 SEQHANNQEGDNKKL
-38 TRSTKHNKGNNSE
+38 TRSMKHNKDNNGE
-51 QKKEEH
+51 QKKEGH
-57 KESSQDNQQNQSNQD
+57 KESSQGPQQHTKQNESNQD
-72 QQQSA
+72 QQQRSKQDHSDQEKQQHSEQDDRDQNKQQHA
-77 KQDESS
+77 KQNDSNQDKQQSSKQDASS
-83 QEQQKHS
+83 QDQQQDS
-90 KQDDSNQG
+90 KQDDSNQDK
-98 QQKHSK
+98 QQNSK
-104 QDDSNQGQQK
+104 QDN
-114 HSKQNDSDQ
+114 SDQ
-123 DQQQH
+123 GKQQN
-128 SKQDDSNQGQQKHSK
+128 SKQDN
-143 QNDSDQD
+143 SDQ
-150 QQQHSKQDDSNQ
+150 
-162 GQQKH
+162 G
-167 SKQNDSDQ
+167 
-175 DQQQHSKQDDSN
+175 
-187 QGQQKHSKQNDSDQ
+187 
-201 DQQQH
+201 
-206 SKQDDSNQGQQ
+206 
-217 KHSKQND
+217 
-224 SDQDQQQ
+224 
-231 HSKQDDSN
+231 
-239 QGQQKHSKQND
+239 
-250 SDQDQQQHSKQDDS
+250 
-264 NQGQQKHSKQNDSDQ
+264 
-279 DQQQHSKQ
+279 
-287 DDSNQGQ
+287 
-294 QKHSKQNDSDQDQ
+294 
-307 QQHSKQDDS
+307 
-316 NQGQQ
+316 
-321 KHSKQNDS
+321 
-329 DQDQQQ
+329 
-335 HSKQDDSN
+335 
-343 QGQQKHS
+343 
-350 KQNDSDQDQQQHSK
+350 
-364 QDDSNQGQQKHSK
+364 
-377 QNDSDQDQQ
+377 
-386 QQSKQD
+386 
-392 GSNQDKQQN
+392 KQQN

-568 TKEMIIGEFSKT
+568 TKEMIVGEFSKT

-604 ALEYDQINDSAYLQ
+604 ALEYDQINDSAYIQ

-675 NVSWLYATFSRVLRL
+675 NVSWLYATFSRILRL

-705 VLNYHYELI
+705 ILNYHYELI

>member
-10 KKSNTTEKNETDN
+10 KKSNSTETTEADN
-23 SEQKPTNQEDDNKEQ
+23 TPKQQSSNQEDENKEQ
-38 TRSTKHNKGNNSE
+38 TRSIKHSAGKNSE
-51 QKKEEH
+51 QKKSE
-57 KESSQDNQQNQSNQD
+57 QND
-72 QQQSA
+72 
-77 KQDESS
+77 SS
-83 QEQQKHS
+83 QETQQGS
-90 KQDDSNQG
+90 KQDDSSQKK
-98 QQKHSK
+98 QQDSK
-104 QDDSNQGQQK
+104 QDDSSKEKQQS
-114 HSKQNDSDQ
+114 SKQEDNS
-123 DQQQH
+123 
-128 SKQDDSNQGQQKHSK
+128 
-143 QNDSDQD
+143 
-150 QQQHSKQDDSNQ
+150 
-162 GQQKH
+162 
-167 SKQNDSDQ
+167 
-175 DQQQHSKQDDSN
+175 
-187 QGQQKHSKQNDSDQ
+187 
-201 DQQQH
+201 
-206 SKQDDSNQGQQ
+206 
-217 KHSKQND
+217 
-224 SDQDQQQ
+224 
-231 HSKQDDSN
+231 
-239 QGQQKHSKQND
+239 
-250 SDQDQQQHSKQDDS
+250 
-264 NQGQQKHSKQNDSDQ
+264 
-279 DQQQHSKQ
+279 
-287 DDSNQGQ
+287 
-294 QKHSKQNDSDQDQ
+294 
-307 QQHSKQDDS
+307 
-316 NQGQQ
+316 
-321 KHSKQNDS
+321 
-329 DQDQQQ
+329 
-335 HSKQDDSN
+335 
-343 QGQQKHS
+343 
-350 KQNDSDQDQQQHSK
+350 
-364 QDDSNQGQQKHSK
+364 
-377 QNDSDQDQQ
+377 
-386 QQSKQD
+386 
-392 GSNQDKQQN
+392 QDKQQN
-401 SKGNSIYDFS
+401 SKQDDTSQNKHQNSKQDDNSQDKQQNSKQDDNSQDKQQNSKQDDNSQDKQQNSKQDDNSQNKHQNSKQDDNSQNKHQNSKQDDNSQDKRQNSKQDDNSQNKQQSQSSGSNSIYDFS
-411 KPEKDRIHSL
+411 KPENDHIHSL

-427 LKKSSDFVNYHTS
+427 LKKSSDFINYHTS

-461 QKYLMPTLLERPN
+461 QKYLMPTLMERPS
-474 ASLEELK
+474 APLEELK

-506 AIVQVNQ
+506 AIIQLNQ

-604 ALEYDQINDSAYLQ
+604 ALEYDQINDSAYIQ

-675 NVSWLYATFSRVLRL
+675 NVSWLYATFSRILRL

-830 IFLFTHLFRLTS
+830 MFLFTHLFRLTS

-876 ARPQHVKKAAKG
+876 ARPQHVKKASKG

>member
-10 KKSNTTEKNETDN
+10 KKSNKTEENESGN
-23 SEQKPTNQEDDNKEQ
+23 SEQQLNNQEDDNQKQ
-38 TRSTKHNKGNNSE
+38 TRSMKHNKDNNGE
-51 QKKEEH
+51 PKKEEH
-57 KESSQDNQQNQSNQD
+57 TESSQGQQQHAKQNESNQD
-72 QQQSA
+72 
-77 KQDESS
+77 K
-83 QEQQKHS
+83 
-90 KQDDSNQG
+90 
-98 QQKHSK
+98 
-104 QDDSNQGQQK
+104 
-114 HSKQNDSDQ
+114 
-123 DQQQH
+123 QQH
-128 SKQDDSNQGQQKHSK
+128 SKQDESAQEKQQNSK
-143 QNDSDQD
+143 QGNSVQEKQQHSEQDDSDQNKQQHAKQNGSAQD
-150 QQQHSKQDDSNQ
+150 KQQDSKQGDSAEDKQQHSKQDN
-162 GQQKH
+162 
-167 SKQNDSDQ
+167 SDQ
-175 DQQQHSKQDDSN
+175 E
-187 QGQQKHSKQNDSDQ
+187 
-201 DQQQH
+201 
-206 SKQDDSNQGQQ
+206 
-217 KHSKQND
+217 
-224 SDQDQQQ
+224 
-231 HSKQDDSN
+231 
-239 QGQQKHSKQND
+239 
-250 SDQDQQQHSKQDDS
+250 
-264 NQGQQKHSKQNDSDQ
+264 
-279 DQQQHSKQ
+279 
-287 DDSNQGQ
+287 
-294 QKHSKQNDSDQDQ
+294 
-307 QQHSKQDDS
+307 
-316 NQGQQ
+316 
-321 KHSKQNDS
+321 
-329 DQDQQQ
+329 
-335 HSKQDDSN
+335 
-343 QGQQKHS
+343 
-350 KQNDSDQDQQQHSK
+350 
-364 QDDSNQGQQKHSK
+364 
-377 QNDSDQDQQ
+377 
-386 QQSKQD
+386 
-392 GSNQDKQQN
+392 KQQN
-401 SKGNSIYDFS
+401 AKGNSIYDFT

-421 QDLIEK
+421 QNLIEK
-427 LKKSSDFVNYHTS
+427 LKRSSDFVNYHTS

-568 TKEMIIGEFSKT
+568 TKEMIVGEFSKT

-593 DNVDFLEESLR
+593 ENIDFLDESLR
-604 ALEYDQINDSAYLQ
+604 ALEYDQINDSAYIQ

-675 NVSWLYATFSRVLRL
+675 NVSWLYATFSRILRL

>member
-10 KKSNTTEKNETDN
+10 KKSNTPEANETDN
-23 SEQKPTNQEDDNKEQ
+23 WEQHSNNQEDDNKEQ
-38 TRSTKHNKGNNSE
+38 TRSMKHNKGKNNEQKDSSQDKQQSAKQEDSSQDKQQSAKQEDSSQGKQQSTKQEDSSQDKQQSAKQEDSSQGKQQSAKQDEPSQEQQQHSKQDNSE
-51 QKKEEH
+51 QNQQHSK
-57 KESSQDNQQNQSNQD
+57 QDNSEQGQQQHSKQNDSEQD

-77 KQDESS
+77 KQDKSS
-83 QEQQKHS
+83 
-90 KQDDSNQG
+90 QG
-98 QQKHSK
+98 QQ
-104 QDDSNQGQQK
+104 
-114 HSKQNDSDQ
+114 
-123 DQQQH
+123 
-128 SKQDDSNQGQQKHSK
+128 
-143 QNDSDQD
+143 
-150 QQQHSKQDDSNQ
+150 
-162 GQQKH
+162 
-167 SKQNDSDQ
+167 
-175 DQQQHSKQDDSN
+175 
-187 QGQQKHSKQNDSDQ
+187 
-201 DQQQH
+201 
-206 SKQDDSNQGQQ
+206 
-217 KHSKQND
+217 
-224 SDQDQQQ
+224 
-231 HSKQDDSN
+231 
-239 QGQQKHSKQND
+239 
-250 SDQDQQQHSKQDDS
+250 
-264 NQGQQKHSKQNDSDQ
+264 
-279 DQQQHSKQ
+279 
-287 DDSNQGQ
+287 
-294 QKHSKQNDSDQDQ
+294 
-307 QQHSKQDDS
+307 
-316 NQGQQ
+316 
-321 KHSKQNDS
+321 
-329 DQDQQQ
+329 
-335 HSKQDDSN
+335 
-343 QGQQKHS
+343 
-350 KQNDSDQDQQQHSK
+350 
-364 QDDSNQGQQKHSK
+364 
-377 QNDSDQDQQ
+377 
-386 QQSKQD
+386 
-392 GSNQDKQQN
+392 QQN
-401 SKGNSIYDFS
+401 SKGNSIYDFT

-421 QDLIEK
+421 QNLIEK

-506 AIVQVNQ
+506 AIIQLNQ

-604 ALEYDQINDSAYLQ
+604 ALEYDQINDSAYIQ

-675 NVSWLYATFSRVLRL
+675 NVSWMYATFSRILRL

-806 VRLLRFPFLI
+806 VRLLRFPFLA

>member
-10 KKSNTTEKNETDN
+10 KKSNKPEANETDN
-23 SEQKPTNQEDDNKEQ
+23 QEQHSNNEEDDNKEQ
-38 TRSTKHNKGNNSE
+38 TRSMKHNKGKNNE
-51 QKKEEH
+51 QKD
-57 KESSQDNQQNQSNQD
+57 SSQDK
-72 QQQSA
+72 QQSA
-77 KQDESS
+77 KQEDASQDKQQSAKQEDSS
-83 QEQQKHS
+83 QGKQQSAKQEDSSQDKQQSAKQEDSSQDKQQNS
-90 KQDDSNQG
+90 KQEDSSQDKQQSAKQEDSSQDKQQSAKQEKSSQG
-98 QQKHSK
+98 QQ
-104 QDDSNQGQQK
+104 
-114 HSKQNDSDQ
+114 
-123 DQQQH
+123 
-128 SKQDDSNQGQQKHSK
+128 
-143 QNDSDQD
+143 
-150 QQQHSKQDDSNQ
+150 
-162 GQQKH
+162 
-167 SKQNDSDQ
+167 
-175 DQQQHSKQDDSN
+175 
-187 QGQQKHSKQNDSDQ
+187 
-201 DQQQH
+201 
-206 SKQDDSNQGQQ
+206 
-217 KHSKQND
+217 
-224 SDQDQQQ
+224 
-231 HSKQDDSN
+231 
-239 QGQQKHSKQND
+239 
-250 SDQDQQQHSKQDDS
+250 
-264 NQGQQKHSKQNDSDQ
+264 
-279 DQQQHSKQ
+279 
-287 DDSNQGQ
+287 
-294 QKHSKQNDSDQDQ
+294 
-307 QQHSKQDDS
+307 
-316 NQGQQ
+316 
-321 KHSKQNDS
+321 
-329 DQDQQQ
+329 
-335 HSKQDDSN
+335 
-343 QGQQKHS
+343 
-350 KQNDSDQDQQQHSK
+350 
-364 QDDSNQGQQKHSK
+364 
-377 QNDSDQDQQ
+377 
-386 QQSKQD
+386 
-392 GSNQDKQQN
+392 QQN
-401 SKGNSIYDFS
+401 SKGNSIYDFT

-427 LKKSSDFVNYHTS
+427 LKKSSDFINYHTS

-461 QKYLMPTLLERPN
+461 QKYLMPTLLEKPC

-506 AIVQVNQ
+506 AIIQLNQ

-604 ALEYDQINDSAYLQ
+604 ALEYDQINDSAYIQ

-675 NVSWLYATFSRVLRL
+675 NVSWMYATFSRILRL

-806 VRLLRFPFLI
+806 VRLLRFPFLM

>member
-10 KKSNTTEKNETDN
+10 KKSNKPEANETDN
-23 SEQKPTNQEDDNKEQ
+23 QEQHSNNEEDDNKEQ
-38 TRSTKHNKGNNSE
+38 TRSMKHNKGKNHEQKDSSQDTQQSAKQEDSSQDKQQSDKQEDSSQGKQQNDKQEDPSQNKQQSDKQEDSSQDTQQSDKPEDSSQDKQQSAKQEDSSQDKQQNATQEDSSQDKQQSATPDEPSQEQQQHSKQDNSE
-51 QKKEEH
+51 QGQQQHSKQN
-57 KESSQDNQQNQSNQD
+57 SSEQD
-72 QQQSA
+72 QQQNA

-83 QEQQKHS
+83 Q
-90 KQDDSNQG
+90 G
-98 QQKHSK
+98 QQ
-104 QDDSNQGQQK
+104 
-114 HSKQNDSDQ
+114 
-123 DQQQH
+123 
-128 SKQDDSNQGQQKHSK
+128 
-143 QNDSDQD
+143 
-150 QQQHSKQDDSNQ
+150 
-162 GQQKH
+162 
-167 SKQNDSDQ
+167 
-175 DQQQHSKQDDSN
+175 
-187 QGQQKHSKQNDSDQ
+187 
-201 DQQQH
+201 
-206 SKQDDSNQGQQ
+206 
-217 KHSKQND
+217 
-224 SDQDQQQ
+224 
-231 HSKQDDSN
+231 
-239 QGQQKHSKQND
+239 
-250 SDQDQQQHSKQDDS
+250 
-264 NQGQQKHSKQNDSDQ
+264 
-279 DQQQHSKQ
+279 
-287 DDSNQGQ
+287 
-294 QKHSKQNDSDQDQ
+294 
-307 QQHSKQDDS
+307 
-316 NQGQQ
+316 
-321 KHSKQNDS
+321 
-329 DQDQQQ
+329 
-335 HSKQDDSN
+335 
-343 QGQQKHS
+343 
-350 KQNDSDQDQQQHSK
+350 
-364 QDDSNQGQQKHSK
+364 
-377 QNDSDQDQQ
+377 
-386 QQSKQD
+386 
-392 GSNQDKQQN
+392 QQN
-401 SKGNSIYDFS
+401 SKGNSIYDFT

-421 QDLIEK
+421 QNLIEK
-427 LKKSSDFVNYHTS
+427 LKRSSDFVNYHTS

-506 AIVQVNQ
+506 AIIQLNQ

-604 ALEYDQINDSAYLQ
+604 ALEYDQINDSAYIQ

-675 NVSWLYATFSRVLRL
+675 NVSWMYATFSRILRL

-806 VRLLRFPFLI
+806 VRLLRFPFLM
-816 FAEIGGLFGISLGF
+816 FAEIGGLLGISLGF

>member
-23 SEQKPTNQEDDNKEQ
+23 SEQKPNNQEDDNKEQ
-38 TRSTKHNKGNNSE
+38 TRSTKHNKSNNSK

-57 KESSQDNQQNQSNQD
+57 KESSQDKQQNQSNQN

-83 QEQQKHS
+83 QEQQNHS
-90 KQDDSNQG
+90 KQGDSNQG
-98 QQKHSK
+98 QQ
-104 QDDSNQGQQK
+104 N

-123 DQQQH
+123 GQQQH
-128 SKQDDSNQGQQKHSK
+128 SKQDDSNQGQQNHSK

-150 QQQHSKQDDSNQ
+150 DSSQDKQQSSKQDDLAQDKQQHSKQDN
-162 GQQKH
+162 
-167 SKQNDSDQ
+167 SD
-175 DQQQHSKQDDSN
+175 
-187 QGQQKHSKQNDSDQ
+187 
-201 DQQQH
+201 
-206 SKQDDSNQGQQ
+206 
-217 KHSKQND
+217 
-224 SDQDQQQ
+224 
-231 HSKQDDSN
+231 
-239 QGQQKHSKQND
+239 
-250 SDQDQQQHSKQDDS
+250 
-264 NQGQQKHSKQNDSDQ
+264 
-279 DQQQHSKQ
+279 
-287 DDSNQGQ
+287 
-294 QKHSKQNDSDQDQ
+294 
-307 QQHSKQDDS
+307 
-316 NQGQQ
+316 
-321 KHSKQNDS
+321 
-329 DQDQQQ
+329 
-335 HSKQDDSN
+335 
-343 QGQQKHS
+343 
-350 KQNDSDQDQQQHSK
+350 
-364 QDDSNQGQQKHSK
+364 
-377 QNDSDQDQQ
+377 
-386 QQSKQD
+386 
-392 GSNQDKQQN
+392 QDKQQN

-411 KPEKDRIHSL
+411 KPEKEHIHSL

-427 LKKSSDFVNYHTS
+427 LKQSSDFVNYHTS

-461 QKYLMPTLLERPN
+461 QKYLMPTLLERPC

-506 AIVQVNQ
+506 AIIQLNQ
-513 QDQKCMLANIAID
+513 KDQKCMLANIAID

-580 KVVMMYLDNLAEK
+580 KVVMMYLENLAEK
-593 DNVDFLEESLR
+593 ENVDFLDESLR

-675 NVSWLYATFSRVLRL
+675 NVSWLYATFSRILRL

>member
-10 KKSNTTEKNETDN
+10 KKSSTTEKNETDN
-23 SEQKPTNQEDDNKEQ
+23 SEQQPNNQEDDNQKQ
-38 TRSTKHNKGNNSE
+38 TRSMKHNKESNGE

-57 KESSQDNQQNQSNQD
+57 KEASRDKQQNKSNQN

-83 QEQQKHS
+83 QEQQQHS
-90 KQDDSNQG
+90 KQDKSEQNQ
-98 QQKHSK
+98 QQHSK
-104 QDDSNQGQQK
+104 QDNSEQNQQQ
-114 HSKQNDSDQ
+114 HSKQDNSGQ

-128 SKQDDSNQGQQKHSK
+128 SKQDNSG
-143 QNDSDQD
+143 QD
-150 QQQHSKQDDSNQ
+150 QQQHSKQDNS
-162 GQQKH
+162 G
-167 SKQNDSDQ
+167 Q
-175 DQQQHSKQDDSN
+175 DQQQHSKQDNSE
-187 QGQQKHSKQNDSDQ
+187 Q

-206 SKQDDSNQGQQ
+206 SKQNNSDQGQQ
-217 KHSKQND
+217 
-224 SDQDQQQ
+224 
-231 HSKQDDSN
+231 
-239 QGQQKHSKQND
+239 
-250 SDQDQQQHSKQDDS
+250 
-264 NQGQQKHSKQNDSDQ
+264 
-279 DQQQHSKQ
+279 
-287 DDSNQGQ
+287 
-294 QKHSKQNDSDQDQ
+294 
-307 QQHSKQDDS
+307 
-316 NQGQQ
+316 
-321 KHSKQNDS
+321 
-329 DQDQQQ
+329 
-335 HSKQDDSN
+335 
-343 QGQQKHS
+343 
-350 KQNDSDQDQQQHSK
+350 
-364 QDDSNQGQQKHSK
+364 
-377 QNDSDQDQQ
+377 
-386 QQSKQD
+386 
-392 GSNQDKQQN
+392 QQN
-401 SKGNSIYDFS
+401 SKGNSIYDFT

-604 ALEYDQINDSAYLQ
+604 ALEYDQINDSAYIQ

-675 NVSWLYATFSRVLRL
+675 NVSWMYATFSRILRL

-806 VRLLRFPFLI
+806 VRLLRFPFLA

>member
-1 MIWNWLRKK
+1 MPLRISSKVLNK
-10 KKSNTTEKNETDN
+10 IDPSQDKQQNAK
-23 SEQKPTNQEDDNKEQ
+23 QDD
-38 TRSTKHNKGNNSE
+38 
-51 QKKEEH
+51 
-57 KESSQDNQQNQSNQD
+57 SSQDKQQSAKQNDPSQDKQQNAKQDDSSQDRQQSAKQGDSFQD
-72 QQQSA
+72 KQQSA
-77 KQDESS
+77 KQDDSS
-83 QEQQKHS
+83 QDRQQS
-90 KQDDSNQG
+90 AKQDDSSQDK
-98 QQKHSK
+98 QQSAKQDDPSQDRQQSAK
-104 QDDSNQGQQK
+104 QDDS
-114 HSKQNDSDQ
+114 SQ
-123 DQQQH
+123 D
-128 SKQDDSNQGQQKHSK
+128 K
-143 QNDSDQD
+143 
-150 QQQHSKQDDSNQ
+150 
-162 GQQKH
+162 
-167 SKQNDSDQ
+167 
-175 DQQQHSKQDDSN
+175 
-187 QGQQKHSKQNDSDQ
+187 
-201 DQQQH
+201 
-206 SKQDDSNQGQQ
+206 
-217 KHSKQND
+217 
-224 SDQDQQQ
+224 
-231 HSKQDDSN
+231 
-239 QGQQKHSKQND
+239 
-250 SDQDQQQHSKQDDS
+250 
-264 NQGQQKHSKQNDSDQ
+264 
-279 DQQQHSKQ
+279 
-287 DDSNQGQ
+287 
-294 QKHSKQNDSDQDQ
+294 
-307 QQHSKQDDS
+307 
-316 NQGQQ
+316 
-321 KHSKQNDS
+321 
-329 DQDQQQ
+329 
-335 HSKQDDSN
+335 
-343 QGQQKHS
+343 
-350 KQNDSDQDQQQHSK
+350 
-364 QDDSNQGQQKHSK
+364 
-377 QNDSDQDQQ
+377 
-386 QQSKQD
+386 QQSAKQGD
-392 GSNQDKQQN
+392 SSQDKQQSAKQGDSSQDKQQN
-401 SKGNSIYDFS
+401 AKQGDSSQDKQQNAKQDEPSQSKQQSSGGNSIYDFT

-421 QDLIEK
+421 QNLIEK

-506 AIVQVNQ
+506 AIIQLNQ

-675 NVSWLYATFSRVLRL
+675 NVSWMYATFSRILRL

-806 VRLLRFPFLI
+806 VRLLRFPFLA

>member
-10 KKSNTTEKNETDN
+10 KKSNKPEANETDN
-23 SEQKPTNQEDDNKEQ
+23 QEQHSNNQEDDNKEQ
-38 TRSTKHNKGNNSE
+38 TRSMKHNKGKNNE
-51 QKKEEH
+51 QKD
-57 KESSQDNQQNQSNQD
+57 SSQDKQQSAKQEDSSQDKQQSAKQGDSSQDKQQNAKQGDSSQDKQQNAKQGDSSQDKQQNAKQDDSSQDRQQSAKQGDSFQD
-72 QQQSA
+72 KQQSA
-77 KQDESS
+77 KQDDSS
-83 QEQQKHS
+83 QDRQQS
-90 KQDDSNQG
+90 AKQDDSSQDK
-98 QQKHSK
+98 QQSAKQDDFSQDRQQSAK
-104 QDDSNQGQQK
+104 QDDS
-114 HSKQNDSDQ
+114 SQ
-123 DQQQH
+123 D
-128 SKQDDSNQGQQKHSK
+128 K
-143 QNDSDQD
+143 
-150 QQQHSKQDDSNQ
+150 
-162 GQQKH
+162 
-167 SKQNDSDQ
+167 
-175 DQQQHSKQDDSN
+175 
-187 QGQQKHSKQNDSDQ
+187 
-201 DQQQH
+201 
-206 SKQDDSNQGQQ
+206 
-217 KHSKQND
+217 
-224 SDQDQQQ
+224 
-231 HSKQDDSN
+231 
-239 QGQQKHSKQND
+239 
-250 SDQDQQQHSKQDDS
+250 
-264 NQGQQKHSKQNDSDQ
+264 
-279 DQQQHSKQ
+279 
-287 DDSNQGQ
+287 
-294 QKHSKQNDSDQDQ
+294 
-307 QQHSKQDDS
+307 
-316 NQGQQ
+316 
-321 KHSKQNDS
+321 
-329 DQDQQQ
+329 
-335 HSKQDDSN
+335 
-343 QGQQKHS
+343 
-350 KQNDSDQDQQQHSK
+350 
-364 QDDSNQGQQKHSK
+364 
-377 QNDSDQDQQ
+377 
-386 QQSKQD
+386 QQSAKQGD
-392 GSNQDKQQN
+392 SFQDKQQN
-401 SKGNSIYDFS
+401 AKQDEPSQSKQQSSGGNSIYDFT

-421 QDLIEK
+421 QNLIEK

-506 AIVQVNQ
+506 AIIQLNQ

-675 NVSWLYATFSRVLRL
+675 NVSWMYATFSRILRL

-806 VRLLRFPFLI
+806 VRLLRFPFLA

>member
-10 KKSNTTEKNETDN
+10 KKSNTPEANETDN
-23 SEQKPTNQEDDNKEQ
+23 WEQHSNNQEDDNEEQ
-38 TRSTKHNKGNNSE
+38 TRSMKHNKGKNNE
-51 QKKEEH
+51 QKD
-57 KESSQDNQQNQSNQD
+57 SSQDT
-72 QQQSA
+72 QQSA
-77 KQDESS
+77 KQEDSS
-83 QEQQKHS
+83 QDKQQSS
-90 KQDDSNQG
+90 KQEDPSQNK
-98 QQKHSK
+98 QQSSK
-104 QDDSNQGQQK
+104 QEDS
-114 HSKQNDSDQ
+114 SQ
-123 DQQQH
+123 D
-128 SKQDDSNQGQQKHSK
+128 K
-143 QNDSDQD
+143 
-150 QQQHSKQDDSNQ
+150 
-162 GQQKH
+162 
-167 SKQNDSDQ
+167 
-175 DQQQHSKQDDSN
+175 
-187 QGQQKHSKQNDSDQ
+187 
-201 DQQQH
+201 
-206 SKQDDSNQGQQ
+206 
-217 KHSKQND
+217 
-224 SDQDQQQ
+224 
-231 HSKQDDSN
+231 
-239 QGQQKHSKQND
+239 
-250 SDQDQQQHSKQDDS
+250 
-264 NQGQQKHSKQNDSDQ
+264 
-279 DQQQHSKQ
+279 
-287 DDSNQGQ
+287 
-294 QKHSKQNDSDQDQ
+294 
-307 QQHSKQDDS
+307 
-316 NQGQQ
+316 
-321 KHSKQNDS
+321 
-329 DQDQQQ
+329 
-335 HSKQDDSN
+335 
-343 QGQQKHS
+343 
-350 KQNDSDQDQQQHSK
+350 
-364 QDDSNQGQQKHSK
+364 
-377 QNDSDQDQQ
+377 
-386 QQSKQD
+386 QQSAKQED
-392 GSNQDKQQN
+392 SSQDKQQN
-401 SKGNSIYDFS
+401 DKPEDSSQDKQQSAKQEDSSQDKQQSAKQGDSSQDKQQSAKQGDSSQDKKQNTKQDEPSQSKQQSSGGNSIYDFT

-427 LKKSSDFVNYHTS
+427 LKKSSDFINYHTS

-461 QKYLMPTLLERPN
+461 QKYLMPTLLEKPC
-474 ASLEELK
+474 ASLEQLK

-506 AIVQVNQ
+506 AIIQLNQ

-604 ALEYDQINDSAYLQ
+604 ALEYDQINDSAYIQ

-675 NVSWLYATFSRVLRL
+675 NVSWLYATFSRILRL

-806 VRLLRFPFLI
+806 VRLLRFPFLM

>member
-23 SEQKPTNQEDDNKEQ
+23 SEQQPNNQEDDNKEQ
-38 TRSTKHNKGNNSE
+38 TRSMKHNKDSNSE
-51 QKKEEH
+51 QKIEEH
-57 KESSQDNQQNQSNQD
+57 KEPSQDPQQQQNSKQNDPDQNQQQHSKQNGSDQN
-72 QQQSA
+72 QQQN
-77 KQDESS
+77 
-83 QEQQKHS
+83 S
-90 KQDDSNQG
+90 KQDDSNQN
-98 QQKHSK
+98 QQ
-104 QDDSNQGQQK
+104 

-123 DQQQH
+123 NQQ
-128 SKQDDSNQGQQKHSK
+128 HSK
-143 QNDSDQD
+143 QNDSDQN
-150 QQQHSKQDDSNQ
+150 QQQ
-162 GQQKH
+162 H

-175 DQQQHSKQDDSN
+175 NQQQNSKQDNSA
-187 QGQQKHSKQNDSDQ
+187 Q
-201 DQQQH
+201 DQQQS
-206 SKQDDSNQGQQ
+206 SKQDNS
-217 KHSKQND
+217 S
-224 SDQDQQQ
+224 
-231 HSKQDDSN
+231 
-239 QGQQKHSKQND
+239 
-250 SDQDQQQHSKQDDS
+250 
-264 NQGQQKHSKQNDSDQ
+264 
-279 DQQQHSKQ
+279 
-287 DDSNQGQ
+287 
-294 QKHSKQNDSDQDQ
+294 
-307 QQHSKQDDS
+307 
-316 NQGQQ
+316 
-321 KHSKQNDS
+321 
-329 DQDQQQ
+329 
-335 HSKQDDSN
+335 
-343 QGQQKHS
+343 
-350 KQNDSDQDQQQHSK
+350 
-364 QDDSNQGQQKHSK
+364 
-377 QNDSDQDQQ
+377 
-386 QQSKQD
+386 
-392 GSNQDKQQN
+392 QDKQQN
-401 SKGNSIYDFS
+401 SGNNSIYDFT

-421 QDLIEK
+421 QDLIAK
-427 LKKSSDFVNYHTS
+427 LKQSSDFVNYHTS

-461 QKYLMPTLLERPN
+461 QKYLMPILLERPCT
-474 ASLEELK
+474 SLEELK

-506 AIVQVNQ
+506 AIIQLNQ

-526 NYRAP
+526 TYRAP
-531 TPPLNESTVI
+531 SPPLNESTVI
-541 GPQEGFVEDIDTN
+541 GPQEGFVEAIDTN

-568 TKEMIIGEFSKT
+568 TKEMIVGEFSKT

-604 ALEYDQINDSAYLQ
+604 ALEYDQINDSAYIQ

-675 NVSWLYATFSRVLRL
+675 NVSWLYATFSRILRL

-806 VRLLRFPFLI
+806 VRLLRFPFLA

-896 FDD
+896 FDE

>member
-10 KKSNTTEKNETDN
+10 KNSNTKETDDSKQQSDDQKEHNKNKNDEPKSTEQTDDSSQNKQQN
-23 SEQKPTNQEDDNKEQ
+23 SKQEDNSQNK
-38 TRSTKHNKGNNSE
+38 
-51 QKKEEH
+51 
-57 KESSQDNQQNQSNQD
+57 
-72 QQQSA
+72 
-77 KQDESS
+77 
-83 QEQQKHS
+83 
-90 KQDDSNQG
+90 
-98 QQKHSK
+98 
-104 QDDSNQGQQK
+104 
-114 HSKQNDSDQ
+114 
-123 DQQQH
+123 QQH
-128 SKQDDSNQGQQKHSK
+128 SKQEDNSQNKQQSSK
-143 QNDSDQD
+143 QEDNSQSKQQNSKQEDNSQSKQQNSKQEDNSQNK
-150 QQQHSKQDDSNQ
+150 QQHSKQEDNSQNK
-162 GQQKH
+162 QQS
-167 SKQNDSDQ
+167 SKQEDNSQNKQQSSKQEDSSQNKQQSSKQEDSSQ
-175 DQQQHSKQDDSN
+175 NKQQSSKQEDSSQNKQQHSKQEDNSQN
-187 QGQQKHSKQNDSDQ
+187 KQQSSKQE
-201 DQQQH
+201 
-206 SKQDDSNQGQQ
+206 
-217 KHSKQND
+217 
-224 SDQDQQQ
+224 
-231 HSKQDDSN
+231 
-239 QGQQKHSKQND
+239 
-250 SDQDQQQHSKQDDS
+250 
-264 NQGQQKHSKQNDSDQ
+264 
-279 DQQQHSKQ
+279 
-287 DDSNQGQ
+287 
-294 QKHSKQNDSDQDQ
+294 
-307 QQHSKQDDS
+307 
-316 NQGQQ
+316 
-321 KHSKQNDS
+321 
-329 DQDQQQ
+329 
-335 HSKQDDSN
+335 
-343 QGQQKHS
+343 
-350 KQNDSDQDQQQHSK
+350 
-364 QDDSNQGQQKHSK
+364 
-377 QNDSDQDQQ
+377 
-386 QQSKQD
+386 
-392 GSNQDKQQN
+392 GSSQDKQQSSKQEDSSQDKQQSSKQEDN
-401 SKGNSIYDFS
+401 SQNKQQSSGSNSIYDFS
-411 KPEKDRIHSL
+411 KPENEHIHSL

-427 LKKSSDFVNYHTS
+427 LKQSSDFVNYHTS

-461 QKYLMPTLLERPN
+461 QKYLMPTLMERPC
-474 ASLEELK
+474 APLEELK

-506 AIVQVNQ
+506 AIIQLNQ

-554 INLVRKRLPVLDLQ
+554 INLVRKRLPVLELQ

-580 KVVMMYLDNLAEK
+580 KVVMMYLNNLAEK

-604 ALEYDQINDSAYLQ
+604 ALEYDQINDSAYIQ

-675 NVSWLYATFSRVLRL
+675 NVSWLYATFSRILRL

-705 VLNYHYELI
+705 TLNYHYELV

-806 VRLLRFPFLI
+806 VRLLRFPFLA

-855 QSVKDSWIRFPLT
+855 QSMKDSWIRFPLT

-876 ARPQHVKKAAKG
+876 ARPQHVKKSAKG

>member
-23 SEQKPTNQEDDNKEQ
+23 SEQQPNNQENDNKEQ
-38 TRSTKHNKGNNSE
+38 TRSMKHNKDSNSE

-57 KESSQDNQQNQSNQD
+57 KEPSQD
-72 QQQSA
+72 QQQQHA
-77 KQDESS
+77 KQDN
-83 QEQQKHS
+83 
-90 KQDDSNQG
+90 SNQN
-98 QQKHSK
+98 QQ
-104 QDDSNQGQQK
+104 QN
-114 HSKQNDSDQ
+114 SKQNGSNQ
-123 DQQQH
+123 NQQQNSKQNGSNQSQQQH
-128 SKQDDSNQGQQKHSK
+128 SKQDNSNENQQQNSK
-143 QNDSDQD
+143 QNGSNQN
-150 QQQHSKQDDSNQ
+150 QQQHSKQGNS
-162 GQQKH
+162 G
-167 SKQNDSDQ
+167 Q
-175 DQQQHSKQDDSN
+175 DQQQ
-187 QGQQKHSKQNDSDQ
+187 
-201 DQQQH
+201 
-206 SKQDDSNQGQQ
+206 
-217 KHSKQND
+217 
-224 SDQDQQQ
+224 
-231 HSKQDDSN
+231 
-239 QGQQKHSKQND
+239 
-250 SDQDQQQHSKQDDS
+250 
-264 NQGQQKHSKQNDSDQ
+264 
-279 DQQQHSKQ
+279 
-287 DDSNQGQ
+287 
-294 QKHSKQNDSDQDQ
+294 
-307 QQHSKQDDS
+307 
-316 NQGQQ
+316 
-321 KHSKQNDS
+321 
-329 DQDQQQ
+329 
-335 HSKQDDSN
+335 
-343 QGQQKHS
+343 
-350 KQNDSDQDQQQHSK
+350 
-364 QDDSNQGQQKHSK
+364 
-377 QNDSDQDQQ
+377 
-386 QQSKQD
+386 
-392 GSNQDKQQN
+392 N
-401 SKGNSIYDFS
+401 SGNNSIYDFT

-461 QKYLMPTLLERPN
+461 QKYLMPILLERPCT
-474 ASLEELK
+474 SLEELK

-506 AIVQVNQ
+506 AIIQLNQ

-526 NYRAP
+526 TYRAP
-531 TPPLNESTVI
+531 SPPLNESTVI
-541 GPQEGFVEDIDTN
+541 GPQEGFVEAIDTN

-568 TKEMIIGEFSKT
+568 TKEMIVGEFSKT

-593 DNVDFLEESLR
+593 ENVDFLEESLR
-604 ALEYDQINDSAYLQ
+604 ALEYDQINDSAYIQ

-675 NVSWLYATFSRVLRL
+675 NVSWLYATFSRILRL

-806 VRLLRFPFLI
+806 VRLLRFPFLM

-876 ARPQHVKKAAKG
+876 ARPQHVKKSAKG

>member
-10 KKSNTTEKNETDN
+10 KNSNTKETDDSKQQPDDQKEHNKDKNGEPKSTEQTEDN
-23 SEQKPTNQEDDNKEQ
+23 SQNKQQNSKQEDNSQNKQQSSKQEDN
-38 TRSTKHNKGNNSE
+38 
-51 QKKEEH
+51 
-57 KESSQDNQQNQSNQD
+57 SQGKQQN
-72 QQQSA
+72 
-77 KQDESS
+77 
-83 QEQQKHS
+83 S
-90 KQDDSNQG
+90 KQDDNS
-98 QQKHSK
+98 
-104 QDDSNQGQQK
+104 
-114 HSKQNDSDQ
+114 
-123 DQQQH
+123 
-128 SKQDDSNQGQQKHSK
+128 
-143 QNDSDQD
+143 
-150 QQQHSKQDDSNQ
+150 
-162 GQQKH
+162 
-167 SKQNDSDQ
+167 
-175 DQQQHSKQDDSN
+175 
-187 QGQQKHSKQNDSDQ
+187 
-201 DQQQH
+201 
-206 SKQDDSNQGQQ
+206 
-217 KHSKQND
+217 
-224 SDQDQQQ
+224 
-231 HSKQDDSN
+231 
-239 QGQQKHSKQND
+239 
-250 SDQDQQQHSKQDDS
+250 
-264 NQGQQKHSKQNDSDQ
+264 
-279 DQQQHSKQ
+279 
-287 DDSNQGQ
+287 
-294 QKHSKQNDSDQDQ
+294 
-307 QQHSKQDDS
+307 
-316 NQGQQ
+316 
-321 KHSKQNDS
+321 
-329 DQDQQQ
+329 
-335 HSKQDDSN
+335 
-343 QGQQKHS
+343 
-350 KQNDSDQDQQQHSK
+350 
-364 QDDSNQGQQKHSK
+364 
-377 QNDSDQDQQ
+377 
-386 QQSKQD
+386 
-392 GSNQDKQQN
+392 QDKQQN
-401 SKGNSIYDFS
+401 SKQEHSSQNKQQSSKQEDSSQNKQQGSKQEDSSQDKQQSSKQEDSSQDKQQNSKQDDTSQNKQQSSKQEDSSQNKQQGSKQEDSSQDKQQSSKQDDSSQDKQQSSKQGDSSQNKQQNSKQDDTSQNKQQNSKQDDTSQNKQQNSKQDDNSQNKQQSSGSNSIYDFS
-411 KPEKDRIHSL
+411 KPESDHIHSL

-427 LKKSSDFVNYHTS
+427 MKQSSDFVNYHTS
-440 DDETMP
+440 DDDTMP

-461 QKYLMPTLLERPN
+461 QKYLMPTLLERPC
-474 ASLEELK
+474 APLEELK

-506 AIVQVNQ
+506 AIIQLNQ
-513 QDQKCMLANIAID
+513 QDQKCMLANISID

-554 INLVRKRLPVLDLQ
+554 INLVRKRLPVLDLH

-604 ALEYDQINDSAYLQ
+604 ALEYDQINDSAYIQ

-675 NVSWLYATFSRVLRL
+675 NVSWLYATFSRILRL

-705 VLNYHYELI
+705 ILNYHYELI

-806 VRLLRFPFLI
+806 VRLLRFPFLA

-855 QSVKDSWIRFPLT
+855 QSFKDSWIRFPLT

-876 ARPQHVKKAAKG
+876 ARPQHVKKATNG
-888 ISTKHRSD
+888 ISTKHTSD

>member
-23 SEQKPTNQEDDNKEQ
+23 SEQQPNNNQEDDNKEQ
-38 TRSTKHNKGNNSE
+38 TRSMKHNKDSNDE
-51 QKKEEH
+51 QKKE
-57 KESSQDNQQNQSNQD
+57 KNKDSAQDKQQYSKQNDSDENQQQN
-72 QQQSA
+72 
-77 KQDESS
+77 
-83 QEQQKHS
+83 S
-90 KQDDSNQG
+90 KQDNSDQNQ
-98 QQKHSK
+98 QQ
-104 QDDSNQGQQK
+104 
-114 HSKQNDSDQ
+114 HSKQNDSNQ
-123 DQQQH
+123 NQQQH
-128 SKQDDSNQGQQKHSK
+128 SKQNDSNQNQQQHSK
-143 QNDSDQD
+143 QGNSDQD
-150 QQQHSKQDDSNQ
+150 QQQSSGN
-162 GQQKH
+162 
-167 SKQNDSDQ
+167 
-175 DQQQHSKQDDSN
+175 
-187 QGQQKHSKQNDSDQ
+187 
-201 DQQQH
+201 
-206 SKQDDSNQGQQ
+206 
-217 KHSKQND
+217 
-224 SDQDQQQ
+224 
-231 HSKQDDSN
+231 
-239 QGQQKHSKQND
+239 
-250 SDQDQQQHSKQDDS
+250 
-264 NQGQQKHSKQNDSDQ
+264 
-279 DQQQHSKQ
+279 
-287 DDSNQGQ
+287 
-294 QKHSKQNDSDQDQ
+294 
-307 QQHSKQDDS
+307 
-316 NQGQQ
+316 
-321 KHSKQNDS
+321 
-329 DQDQQQ
+329 
-335 HSKQDDSN
+335 
-343 QGQQKHS
+343 
-350 KQNDSDQDQQQHSK
+350 
-364 QDDSNQGQQKHSK
+364 
-377 QNDSDQDQQ
+377 
-386 QQSKQD
+386 
-392 GSNQDKQQN
+392 
-401 SKGNSIYDFS
+401 NSIYDFT

-421 QDLIEK
+421 QDLIGK

-461 QKYLMPTLLERPN
+461 QKYLMPILLERPCT
-474 ASLEELK
+474 SLEELK

-506 AIVQVNQ
+506 AIIQLNQ

-526 NYRAP
+526 TYRAP
-531 TPPLNESTVI
+531 SPPLNESTVI
-541 GPQEGFVEDIDTN
+541 GPQEGFVEAIDTN

-568 TKEMIIGEFSKT
+568 TKEMIVGEFSKT

-604 ALEYDQINDSAYLQ
+604 ALEYDQINDSAYIQ

-675 NVSWLYATFSRVLRL
+675 NVSWLYATFSRILRL

-806 VRLLRFPFLI
+806 VRLLRFPFLA

>member
-10 KKSNTTEKNETDN
+10 KKSNTPEANETDN
-23 SEQKPTNQEDDNKEQ
+23 WEQHSNNQEGDNEEQ
-38 TRSTKHNKGNNSE
+38 TRSMKHNKGKNNE
-51 QKKEEH
+51 QKD
-57 KESSQDNQQNQSNQD
+57 SSQDK
-72 QQQSA
+72 QQSA
-77 KQDESS
+77 KQEDSS
-83 QEQQKHS
+83 QNK
-90 KQDDSNQG
+90 
-98 QQKHSK
+98 
-104 QDDSNQGQQK
+104 
-114 HSKQNDSDQ
+114 
-123 DQQQH
+123 
-128 SKQDDSNQGQQKHSK
+128 
-143 QNDSDQD
+143 
-150 QQQHSKQDDSNQ
+150 
-162 GQQKH
+162 
-167 SKQNDSDQ
+167 
-175 DQQQHSKQDDSN
+175 
-187 QGQQKHSKQNDSDQ
+187 
-201 DQQQH
+201 
-206 SKQDDSNQGQQ
+206 
-217 KHSKQND
+217 
-224 SDQDQQQ
+224 
-231 HSKQDDSN
+231 
-239 QGQQKHSKQND
+239 
-250 SDQDQQQHSKQDDS
+250 
-264 NQGQQKHSKQNDSDQ
+264 
-279 DQQQHSKQ
+279 
-287 DDSNQGQ
+287 
-294 QKHSKQNDSDQDQ
+294 
-307 QQHSKQDDS
+307 
-316 NQGQQ
+316 
-321 KHSKQNDS
+321 
-329 DQDQQQ
+329 
-335 HSKQDDSN
+335 
-343 QGQQKHS
+343 
-350 KQNDSDQDQQQHSK
+350 
-364 QDDSNQGQQKHSK
+364 
-377 QNDSDQDQQ
+377 
-386 QQSKQD
+386 QQSAKQED
-392 GSNQDKQQN
+392 SSQDKQQSAKQEDSSQNKQQSSKQKDSSQDKQQSAKQEDSSQNKQQSSKQKDSSQGKQQSAKQEDSSQDKQQSAKQGDSSQDKQQSAKQEDPSQDKQQSAKQEN
-401 SKGNSIYDFS
+401 SSQDKQQSAKQGDSSQDKKQNTKQDEPSQSKQQSSGGNSIYDFT

-427 LKKSSDFVNYHTS
+427 LKKSSDFINYHTS

-506 AIVQVNQ
+506 AIIQLNQ

-675 NVSWLYATFSRVLRL
+675 NVSWMYATFSRILRL

>member
-10 KKSNTTEKNETDN
+10 KKSSTTEKNETDN
-23 SEQKPTNQEDDNKEQ
+23 SEQQPNNQEDDNKKQ
-38 TRSTKHNKGNNSE
+38 TRSMKHNKDSNGE
-51 QKKEEH
+51 QKKEEY
-57 KESSQDNQQNQSNQD
+57 KESSQDKQQNKSNPNQQQ
-72 QQQSA
+72 
-77 KQDESS
+77 
-83 QEQQKHS
+83 HS
-90 KQDDSNQG
+90 KQDNSE
-98 QQKHSK
+98 
-104 QDDSNQGQQK
+104 
-114 HSKQNDSDQ
+114 Q

-128 SKQDDSNQGQQKHSK
+128 SKQDKSEQGQQQHSK
-143 QNDSDQD
+143 QDNSEQD
-150 QQQHSKQDDSNQ
+150 QQQHSKQDKSEQ
-162 GQQKH
+162 GQQQH
-167 SKQNDSDQ
+167 SKQDNSEQ
-175 DQQQHSKQDDSN
+175 DQQQHSKQDKSE
-187 QGQQKHSKQNDSDQ
+187 QGQQQHSKQDNSEQ

-206 SKQDDSNQGQQ
+206 SKQDNSGQDQ
-217 KHSKQND
+217 QHSKQNN
-224 SDQDQQQ
+224 SDQGQQQHSKQDNSEQGQQQHSKQDNSEQDQQQ
-231 HSKQDDSN
+231 HSKQDKSE
-239 QGQQKHSKQND
+239 
-250 SDQDQQQHSKQDDS
+250 QDQQQHSKQDNS
-264 NQGQQKHSKQNDSDQ
+264 EQ
-279 DQQQHSKQ
+279 DQQHSKQ
-287 DDSNQGQ
+287 NNSDQGQ
-294 QKHSKQNDSDQDQ
+294 Q
-307 QQHSKQDDS
+307 
-316 NQGQQ
+316 
-321 KHSKQNDS
+321 
-329 DQDQQQ
+329 
-335 HSKQDDSN
+335 
-343 QGQQKHS
+343 
-350 KQNDSDQDQQQHSK
+350 
-364 QDDSNQGQQKHSK
+364 
-377 QNDSDQDQQ
+377 
-386 QQSKQD
+386 
-392 GSNQDKQQN
+392 QQN
-401 SKGNSIYDFS
+401 AKGNSIYDFT

-421 QDLIEK
+421 QNLIEK
-427 LKKSSDFVNYHTS
+427 LKRSSDFVNYHTS

-568 TKEMIIGEFSKT
+568 TKEMIVGEFSKT

-593 DNVDFLEESLR
+593 ENIDFLEESLR
-604 ALEYDQINDSAYLQ
+604 ALEYDQINDSAYIQ

-675 NVSWLYATFSRVLRL
+675 NVSWMYATFSRILRL

-806 VRLLRFPFLI
+806 VRLLRFPFLM

>member
-10 KKSNTTEKNETDN
+10 KKSNSTETTEADN
-23 SEQKPTNQEDDNKEQ
+23 TPKQQSSNQEDENKEQ
-38 TRSTKHNKGNNSE
+38 TRSIKHSAGKNSE
-51 QKKEEH
+51 QKKSE
-57 KESSQDNQQNQSNQD
+57 QND
-72 QQQSA
+72 
-77 KQDESS
+77 SS
-83 QEQQKHS
+83 QETQQGS
-90 KQDDSNQG
+90 KQDDSSQKK
-98 QQKHSK
+98 QQDSK
-104 QDDSNQGQQK
+104 QDDSSKEKQQN
-114 HSKQNDSDQ
+114 SKQGNSSQ
-123 DQQQH
+123 EEEQN
-128 SKQDDSNQGQQKHSK
+128 SKQDDNS
-143 QNDSDQD
+143 
-150 QQQHSKQDDSNQ
+150 
-162 GQQKH
+162 
-167 SKQNDSDQ
+167 
-175 DQQQHSKQDDSN
+175 
-187 QGQQKHSKQNDSDQ
+187 
-201 DQQQH
+201 
-206 SKQDDSNQGQQ
+206 
-217 KHSKQND
+217 
-224 SDQDQQQ
+224 
-231 HSKQDDSN
+231 
-239 QGQQKHSKQND
+239 
-250 SDQDQQQHSKQDDS
+250 
-264 NQGQQKHSKQNDSDQ
+264 
-279 DQQQHSKQ
+279 
-287 DDSNQGQ
+287 
-294 QKHSKQNDSDQDQ
+294 
-307 QQHSKQDDS
+307 
-316 NQGQQ
+316 
-321 KHSKQNDS
+321 
-329 DQDQQQ
+329 
-335 HSKQDDSN
+335 
-343 QGQQKHS
+343 
-350 KQNDSDQDQQQHSK
+350 
-364 QDDSNQGQQKHSK
+364 
-377 QNDSDQDQQ
+377 
-386 QQSKQD
+386 
-392 GSNQDKQQN
+392 QDKQQN
-401 SKGNSIYDFS
+401 SKQDDNSQDKQQNSKQDDNSQNKQQNSKQDDNSQDKQQNSKQDDNSQNKQQNSKQDDNSQNKQQNSKQDDNSQDKQQSSKQGDSSQDKQQSSKQEDNSQDKQQSQSSGSNSIYDFS
-411 KPEKDRIHSL
+411 KPESDHIHSL
-421 QDLIEK
+421 QDLIKK
-427 LKKSSDFVNYHTS
+427 LKQSSDFVNYHTS

-461 QKYLMPTLLERPN
+461 QKYLMPTLMERPS
-474 ASLEELK
+474 APLEELK

-506 AIVQVNQ
+506 AIIQLNQ

-554 INLVRKRLPVLDLQ
+554 INLVRKRLPVLDLH

-604 ALEYDQINDSAYLQ
+604 ALEYDQINDSAYIQ

-675 NVSWLYATFSRVLRL
+675 NVSWLYATFSRILRL

-705 VLNYHYELI
+705 ILNYHYELI

-806 VRLLRFPFLI
+806 VRLLRFPFLA

-855 QSVKDSWIRFPLT
+855 QSFKDSWIRFPLT

-876 ARPQHVKKAAKG
+876 ARPQHVKKATNG
-888 ISTKHRSD
+888 ISTKHTSD

>member
-23 SEQKPTNQEDDNKEQ
+23 SEQHPNNQEDNSKQQ
-38 TRSTKHNKGNNSE
+38 TRSMKHNKDSNGE
-51 QKKEEH
+51 QPKEEH
-57 KESSQDNQQNQSNQD
+57 KESSKDKQQNKSNQK

-83 QEQQKHS
+83 QGQQHSKQNKSDQQQHS
-90 KQDDSNQG
+90 KQDN
-98 QQKHSK
+98 
-104 QDDSNQGQQK
+104 
-114 HSKQNDSDQ
+114 SDQ

-128 SKQDDSNQGQQKHSK
+128 SKQDNSE
-143 QNDSDQD
+143 QD
-150 QQQHSKQDDSNQ
+150 QQQHSKQDNSE
-162 GQQKH
+162 
-167 SKQNDSDQ
+167 Q
-175 DQQQHSKQDDSN
+175 DQQQHSKQDNSE
-187 QGQQKHSKQNDSDQ
+187 QN
-201 DQQQH
+201 QQQH
-206 SKQDDSNQGQQ
+206 SKQDNSE
-217 KHSKQND
+217 QN
-224 SDQDQQQ
+224 QQQ
-231 HSKQDDSN
+231 HSKHNNSD
-239 QGQQKHSKQND
+239 QGQQ
-250 SDQDQQQHSKQDDS
+250 
-264 NQGQQKHSKQNDSDQ
+264 
-279 DQQQHSKQ
+279 
-287 DDSNQGQ
+287 
-294 QKHSKQNDSDQDQ
+294 
-307 QQHSKQDDS
+307 
-316 NQGQQ
+316 
-321 KHSKQNDS
+321 
-329 DQDQQQ
+329 
-335 HSKQDDSN
+335 
-343 QGQQKHS
+343 
-350 KQNDSDQDQQQHSK
+350 
-364 QDDSNQGQQKHSK
+364 
-377 QNDSDQDQQ
+377 
-386 QQSKQD
+386 
-392 GSNQDKQQN
+392 QQN
-401 SKGNSIYDFS
+401 SKGNSIYNFT

-427 LKKSSDFVNYHTS
+427 LKQSSDFVNYHTS

-461 QKYLMPTLLERPN
+461 QKYLMPTLLERPC

-506 AIVQVNQ
+506 AIIQLNQ
-513 QDQKCMLANIAID
+513 KDQKCMLANIAID

-675 NVSWLYATFSRVLRL
+675 NVSWMYATFSRVLRL

-806 VRLLRFPFLI
+806 VRLLRFPFLM

>member
-10 KKSNTTEKNETDN
+10 KKSNKPEANETDN
-23 SEQKPTNQEDDNKEQ
+23 QEQHSNNQEDDNKEQ
-38 TRSTKHNKGNNSE
+38 TRSMKHNKGKNNE
-51 QKKEEH
+51 QKD
-57 KESSQDNQQNQSNQD
+57 SSQDK
-72 QQQSA
+72 QQSA
-77 KQDESS
+77 KQDDSS
-83 QEQQKHS
+83 QDK
-90 KQDDSNQG
+90 
-98 QQKHSK
+98 
-104 QDDSNQGQQK
+104 
-114 HSKQNDSDQ
+114 
-123 DQQQH
+123 
-128 SKQDDSNQGQQKHSK
+128 
-143 QNDSDQD
+143 
-150 QQQHSKQDDSNQ
+150 
-162 GQQKH
+162 
-167 SKQNDSDQ
+167 
-175 DQQQHSKQDDSN
+175 
-187 QGQQKHSKQNDSDQ
+187 
-201 DQQQH
+201 
-206 SKQDDSNQGQQ
+206 
-217 KHSKQND
+217 
-224 SDQDQQQ
+224 
-231 HSKQDDSN
+231 
-239 QGQQKHSKQND
+239 
-250 SDQDQQQHSKQDDS
+250 
-264 NQGQQKHSKQNDSDQ
+264 
-279 DQQQHSKQ
+279 
-287 DDSNQGQ
+287 
-294 QKHSKQNDSDQDQ
+294 
-307 QQHSKQDDS
+307 
-316 NQGQQ
+316 
-321 KHSKQNDS
+321 
-329 DQDQQQ
+329 
-335 HSKQDDSN
+335 
-343 QGQQKHS
+343 
-350 KQNDSDQDQQQHSK
+350 
-364 QDDSNQGQQKHSK
+364 
-377 QNDSDQDQQ
+377 
-386 QQSKQD
+386 QQSAKQGD
-392 GSNQDKQQN
+392 SSQDKQQN
-401 SKGNSIYDFS
+401 TKQGDSSQDKQQNAKQGDSSQDKQQNAKQDDPSQDKQQNAKQDDPSQDKQQSAKQDDPSQDKQQNAKQDDSSQDRQQSAKQGDSFQDKQQSAKQDDSSQDRQQSAKQDDSSQDKQQSAKQDDFSQDRQQSAKQDDSSQDKQQSAKQGDSFQDKQQNAKQDEPSQSKQQSSGGNSIYDFT

-421 QDLIEK
+421 QNLIEK

-506 AIVQVNQ
+506 AIIQLNQ

-675 NVSWLYATFSRVLRL
+675 NVSWMYATFSRILRL